1 MSVTNVTCKIG
12 DKEIKFETGKLALQ
26 APGAVVV
33 TSGDTNVLVTTVANE
48 TVREGIDFFPLTV
61 DVEERMYSAGKIP
74 GGFFRREGRQ
84 TEKAILACRLID
96 RPLRPSFKEGFR
108 CETQIIATVLS
119 VDNENEYDVLAL
131 NAASLGL
138 QLAGVPLD
146 SPIGA
151 VRMSLINDNWVP
163 QASNTELEDSV
174 FDMVIAGNLNEK
186 GEVDIVMVEAGASDN
201 AFEKIDAGSKAPS
214 EELVA
219 DGIDSSKQFI
229 SELIAA
235 QAELVSKNDVPVTDW
250 PLVEDFSKELKSDI
264 EDSYKSEVENITS
277 ITDRKERSNK
287 QSELEEQVVEK
298 YINEE
303 EDNTKAIKL
312 AFKSLVKNVVR
323 DRVISGGERLDGRSP
338 TDIREISAEIGLLP
352 TVHGSSL
359 FLRGETQ
366 VLNVTTLGMG
376 RLEQM
381 LDTIDTV
388 TSKRYMHHYN
398 FPPYS
403 TGEAYMM
410 RGPKRR
416 EIGHGALAE
425 KALVPVIPTKI
436 DFPYTIRVVS
446 EAISSNGSTSQ
457 ASVCASSLSL
467 MAAGVPI
474 REHVAGIAMGLISK
488 DENYVTLT
496 DILGAEDALGDM
508 DFKVAGT
515 RNVITALQLDMKIE
529 GLPSD
534 VLRKALNQAM
544 DARHHILDIMEDTI
558 STPAESLS
566 GNAPRLETVEL
577 PKDKIGEVI
586 GPKGKNIRK
595 IEEET
600 GVSVEIDDDG
610 ILTLGSTEE
619 DSLAAAKEMVM
630 LIIDPPEVEVD
641 TDYDGEVVSVAT
653 YGAFINILPGRD
665 GLLHISKFHSEKRV
679 KNPEN
684 VLNIGD
690 KIKVH
695 VDSIENGKVSL
706 SLLEDLDIP
715 EESIDTGG
723 GNRGN
728 RDSRPRRNDRS
739 GRGNSGRGN
748 SGRGN
753 SDRGNRSSRQSD
765 DSSKRKR
772 VSFEDEFEKGI

>member
-48 TVREGIDFFPLTV
+48 SVREGIDFFPLTV
-61 DVEERMYSAGKIP
+61 DVEERMYAAGKIP

-96 RPLRPSFKEGFR
+96 RPLRPSFNDGFR

-151 VRMSLINDNWVP
+151 VRMSLINDNWVA
-163 QASNTELEDSV
+163 QATNTEIEDSV
-174 FDMVIAGNLNEK
+174 FEMVIAGNLNEK

-201 AFEKIDAGSKAPS
+201 AFEKIDAGSKSPS
-214 EELVA
+214 EDLVA
-219 DGIDSSKQFI
+219 DGIDASKEYI
-229 SELIAA
+229 SELIKA
-235 QAELVSKNDVPVTDW
+235 QAELVSQNDVPSIDW
-250 PLVEDFSKELKSDI
+250 PVVEDFTQELKSDI
-264 EDSYKSEVENITS
+264 EESFKSEVETITS

-287 QSELEEQVVEK
+287 QSELEEKVIEK
-298 YINEE
+298 YLNDD
-303 EDNTKAIKL
+303 EDNSKAIKL
-312 AFKSLVKNVVR
+312 AFKSLVKSVVR
-323 DRVISGGERLDGRSP
+323 DRVISGGDRLDGRSP
-338 TDIREISAEIGLLP
+338 TDIRNISAEIGLLP

-425 KALVPVIPTKI
+425 KALVPVIPSKI

-558 STPAESLS
+558 SSPAESLS

-706 SLLEDLDIP
+706 SLLENLEIP

-723 GNRGN
+723 GNRGS

-748 SGRGN
+748 S
-753 SDRGNRSSRQSD
+753 DRGNRSSRSNS

>member
-1 MSVTNVTCKIG
+1 MSIDNVKVNIG
-12 DKEIKFETGKLALQ
+12 NAEIGFETGKLALQ
-26 APGAVVV
+26 APGSVVV
-33 TSGDTNVLVTTVANE
+33 TSGDTTVLVTTVANKS
-48 TVREGIDFFPLTV
+48 VRDGIDFFPLTV

-96 RPLRPSFKEGFR
+96 RPLRPSFKDGFR

-119 VDNENEYDVLAL
+119 VDNENEYDILAL

-138 QLAGVPLD
+138 QLAGVPLE
-146 SPIGA
+146 SAVGA
-151 VRMSLINDNWVP
+151 VRMSLINDNWVV
-163 QASNTELEDSV
+163 QATNTELEESV
-174 FDMVIAGNLNEK
+174 FDMVVAGSLNPK
-186 GEVDIVMVEAGASDN
+186 GEIDIVMVEAGATDN
-201 AFEKIDAGSKAPS
+201 AFSKIDEGSAAPS
-214 EELVA
+214 ENIVA
-219 DGIDSSKQFI
+219 DGIDMSKEFI
-229 SELIAA
+229 SKLIEA
-235 QAELVSKNDVPVTDW
+235 QKELVAKRDVPEIDW
-250 PLVEDFSKELKSDI
+250 PIIEDYSEELKSQIGEAFGSDI
-264 EDSYKSEVENITS
+264 EAAMAL
-277 ITDRKERSNK
+277 TDRSERSEK
-287 QSELEEQVVEK
+287 QSELEEQAVEK
-298 YINEE
+298 FLDEE
-303 EDNTKAIKL
+303 DDNTKAIKL
-312 AFKSLVKNVVR
+312 AFKSIVKNTVR
-323 DRVISGGERLDGRSP
+323 DRVLSGGARLDGRTP
-338 TDIREISAEIGLLP
+338 TDIRNISAEINLLP

-366 VLNVTTLGMG
+366 VLNVTTLGMS

-403 TGEAYMM
+403 TGEAYPM

-425 KALVPVIPTKI
+425 KALVPVIPPKV

-488 DENYVTLT
+488 DDSYVTLT

-529 GLPSD
+529 GLPAD

-558 STPAESLS
+558 AEPAESLS
-566 GNAPRLETVEL
+566 GNAPRLETIEL

-586 GPKGKNIRK
+586 GPKGKNIKK

-600 GVSVEIDDDG
+600 GCSVEIDDDG

-619 DSLAAAKEMVM
+619 EAIAAGKEMVM
-630 LIIDPPEVEVD
+630 LIIDPPEAEVGAQ
-641 TDYDGEVVSVAT
+641 YDGEVVSVAS

-665 GLLHISKFHSEKRV
+665 GLLHVSKFHSSKRV
-679 KNPEN
+679 NNTEA
-684 VLNIGD
+684 VVSVGD
-690 KIKVH
+690 KIKVN

-706 SLLEDLDIP
+706 SPVEDLEIP
-715 EESIDTGG
+715 EEAEGG
-723 GNRGN
+723 GSNNSRDRKPSRSRNGNRNRSDKKSDNRGK
-728 RDSRPRRNDRS
+728 
-739 GRGNSGRGN
+739 
-748 SGRGN
+748 
-753 SDRGNRSSRQSD
+753 SSN
-765 DSSKRKR
+765 RKR
-772 VSFEDEFEKGI
+772 VSFEDDFEKGL

>member
-1 MSVTNVTCKIG
+1 MSIDNVKVNIG
-12 DKEIKFETGKLALQ
+12 NAEIGFETGKLALQ
-26 APGAVVV
+26 APGSVVV
-33 TSGDTNVLVTTVANE
+33 TSGDTTVLVTTVANKS
-48 TVREGIDFFPLTV
+48 VRDGIDFFPLTV

-96 RPLRPSFKEGFR
+96 RPLRPSFKDGFR

-119 VDNENEYDVLAL
+119 VDNENEYDILAL

-138 QLAGVPLD
+138 QLAGVPLE
-146 SPIGA
+146 SAVGA
-151 VRMSLINDNWVP
+151 VRMSLINDNWVV
-163 QASNTELEDSV
+163 QATNTELEESV
-174 FDMVIAGNLNEK
+174 FDMVVAGSLNPK
-186 GEVDIVMVEAGASDN
+186 GEIDIVMVEAGATDN
-201 AFEKIDAGSKAPS
+201 AFNKIDEGSAAPS
-214 EELVA
+214 ENIVA
-219 DGIDSSKQFI
+219 DGIDMSKEFI
-229 SELIAA
+229 AKLIEA
-235 QAELVSKNDVPVTDW
+235 QKELVAKRDVPEIDW
-250 PLVEDFSKELKSDI
+250 PIVEDYSEELKSQISEAFGSDI
-264 EDSYKSEVENITS
+264 EATMV
-277 ITDRKERSNK
+277 ITDRAERSEK
-287 QSELEEQVVEK
+287 QSELQELAVEK
-298 YINEE
+298 FLDEE
-303 EDNTKAIKL
+303 DDNTKAIKL
-312 AFKSLVKNVVR
+312 AFKSIVKNTVR
-323 DRVISGGERLDGRSP
+323 DRVLSGGARLDGRTP
-338 TDIREISAEIGLLP
+338 TDIRNISAEINLLP

-366 VLNVTTLGMG
+366 VLNVTTLGMS

-403 TGEAYMM
+403 TGEAYPM

-425 KALVPVIPTKI
+425 KALVPVIPPKV

-488 DENYVTLT
+488 DDTYVTLT

-529 GLPSD
+529 GLPAD

-558 STPAESLS
+558 AEPAESLS
-566 GNAPRLETVEL
+566 GNAPRLETIEL

-586 GPKGKNIRK
+586 GPKGKNIKK

-600 GVSVEIDDDG
+600 GCSVEIDDDG

-619 DSLAAAKEMVM
+619 EAIAAGKEMVM
-630 LIIDPPEVEVD
+630 LIIDPPEAEVGAE
-641 TDYDGEVVSVAT
+641 YDGEVVSVAT
-653 YGAFINILPGRD
+653 YGAFVNILPGRD
-665 GLLHISKFHSEKRV
+665 GLLHVSKFHSTKRV
-679 KNPEN
+679 NNTES
-684 VLNIGD
+684 VVTVGD
-690 KIKVH
+690 KIKVK

-706 SLLEDLDIP
+706 SPVEDLDVP
-715 EESIDTGG
+715 DDAVSE
-723 GNRGN
+723 GNN
-728 RDSRPRRNDRS
+728 KSNDRRPPRNRS
-739 GRGNSGRGN
+739 NNRNNKGERNSKNSGK
-748 SGRGN
+748 
-753 SDRGNRSSRQSD
+753 SSN
-765 DSSKRKR
+765 RKR
-772 VSFEDEFEKGI
+772 VSFEDDFEKGL

>member
-1 MSVTNVTCKIG
+1 MSVTNITCEIG
-12 DKEIKFETGKLALQ
+12 DKTIKFETGKLALQ
-26 APGAVVV
+26 APGAVVA
-33 TSGDTNVLVTTVANE
+33 TSGDTNVLVTTVANK

-61 DVEERMYSAGKIP
+61 DVEERMYAAGKIP
-74 GGFFRREGRQ
+74 GGFFRREGRA
-84 TEKAILACRLID
+84 TENAILACRLID
-96 RPLRPSFKEGFR
+96 RPLRPSFADTFR

-119 VDNENEYDVLAL
+119 VDNEHEYDILAL

-138 QLAGVPLD
+138 QLAGVPLEA
-146 SPIGA
+146 PVGA
-151 VRMSLINDNWVP
+151 VRMSLIHDKWVA
-163 QASNTELEDSV
+163 QATNSEQEDSV
-174 FDMVIAGNLNEK
+174 FDMVIAGKLNDDN
-186 GEVDIVMVEAGASDN
+186 EVDIVMVEAGATSN
-201 AFEKIDAGSKAPS
+201 SFEKIDAGSVAPS
-214 EELVA
+214 EDIVA
-219 DGIDSSKQFI
+219 DGIDLSKEYI
-229 SELIAA
+229 SILINAQKELVNKNEVPVVDWPVVEDYTKELKDSIDTSYKTKVEKVMEITDRTERSEK
-235 QAELVSKNDVPVTDW
+235 QAELQDQA
-250 PLVEDFSKELKSDI
+250 VEEF
-264 EDSYKSEVENITS
+264 T
-277 ITDRKERSNK
+277 
-287 QSELEEQVVEK
+287 
-298 YINEE
+298 NEE
-303 EDNTKAIKL
+303 ANNIKPIKL
-312 AFKSLVKNVVR
+312 AFKSLVKSVVR
-323 DRVISGGERLDGRSP
+323 DRVIAGGSRLDGRTP
-338 TDIREISAEIGLLP
+338 TDIRNISAEINLLP
-352 TVHGSSL
+352 MVHGSSL

-366 VLNVTTLGMG
+366 VLNVTTLGMS

-381 LDTIDTV
+381 LDTVDTV

-403 TGEAYMM
+403 TGEAYMKF
-410 RGPKRR
+410 GPKRR

-425 KALVPVIPTKI
+425 KAMIPVIPEKI

-488 DENYVTLT
+488 DSNYVTLT

-515 RNVITALQLDMKIE
+515 RGVITALQLDMKIE

-544 DARHHILDIMEDTI
+544 DARHHILDVMEDAI
-558 STPAESLS
+558 SEPAEKLS

-619 DSLAAAKEMVM
+619 EGLAAAKEMVM
-630 LIIDPPEVEVD
+630 LIIDPPAVEVD
-641 TDYDGEVVSVAT
+641 TDYDGEVVSIAT

-679 KNPEN
+679 SNPEN
-684 VLNIGD
+684 ILSAGD

-695 VDSIENGKVSL
+695 VDSIENGKISL
-706 SLLEDLDIP
+706 SLLEDLEIP
-715 EESIDTGG
+715 EESVDKGG
-723 GNRGN
+723 SRKDSKRPDNR
-728 RDSRPRRNDRS
+728 RRNDRP
-739 GRGNSGRGN
+739 N
-748 SGRGN
+748 
-753 SDRGNRSSRQSD
+753 NRNRNDKPRDEQPSN
-765 DSSKRKR
+765 DSPKRKR
-772 VSFEDEFEKGI
+772 VSFEDDFEKGK

>member
-1 MSVTNVTCKIG
+1 MSIDNVKVSIG
-12 DKEIKFETGKLALQ
+12 NSEIAFETGKLALQ
-26 APGAVVV
+26 APGSVVV
-33 TSGDTNVLVTTVANE
+33 TSGDTNVLVTTVANKS
-48 TVREGIDFFPLTV
+48 VRDGIDFFPLTV

-96 RPLRPSFKEGFR
+96 RPLRPSFKDGFR

-119 VDNENEYDVLAL
+119 VDNENEYDILAL

-138 QLAGVPLD
+138 QLAGVPLE
-146 SPIGA
+146 SAVGA
-151 VRMSLINDNWVP
+151 VRMSLINDNWVV
-163 QASNTELEDSV
+163 QATNTELEESV
-174 FDMVIAGNLNEK
+174 FDMVVAGSLNSN
-186 GEVDIVMVEAGASDN
+186 GEVDIVMVEAGASDD
-201 AFEKIDAGSKAPS
+201 AFEKIDNGSTAPS
-214 EELVA
+214 ESIVA
-219 DGIDSSKQFI
+219 DGIDLSKEYI
-229 SELIAA
+229 AKLIEA
-235 QAELVSKNDVPVTDW
+235 QKELVSKRDIPVVDW
-250 PLVEDFSKELKSDI
+250 PIVEDYSEELKTKITDEYSDKV
-264 EDSYKSEVENITS
+264 DS
-277 ITDRKERSNK
+277 ITALTDRSERSEK
-287 QSELEEQVVEK
+287 QSELQEEVIQKFLDDE
-298 YINEE
+298 I
-303 EDNTKAIKL
+303 DNTKAIKL
-312 AFKSLVKNVVR
+312 AFKSLVKSTVR
-323 DRVISGGERLDGRSP
+323 NRVLTGGPRLDGRTP
-338 TDIREISAEIGLLP
+338 TDIRNISSEIDLLP

-366 VLNVTTLGMG
+366 VLNVTTLGMS

-403 TGEAYMM
+403 TGEAYPM

-425 KALVPVIPTKI
+425 KALVPVIPPKI

-474 REHVAGIAMGLISK
+474 REHVAGIALGLISK
-488 DENYVTLT
+488 DDTYVTLT

-534 VLRKALNQAM
+534 VLRGALNQAM

-558 STPAESLS
+558 SEPAESLS
-566 GNAPRLETVEL
+566 GNAPRLETIEL

-600 GVSVEIDDDG
+600 GCSVEIDDDG

-619 DSLAAAKEMVM
+619 DAITAGKEMVM
-630 LIIDPPEVEVD
+630 LIIDPPEAEVGAE
-641 TDYDGEVVSVAT
+641 YDGEVVSVAT
-653 YGAFINILPGRD
+653 YGAFVNILPGRD
-665 GLLHISKFHSEKRV
+665 GLLHVSKFHSSKRV
-679 KNPEN
+679 NNTEAVVKN
-684 VLNIGD
+684 GD
-690 KIKVH
+690 KIKVK

-706 SLLEDLDIP
+706 SPVEDLDIP
-715 EESIDTGG
+715 DEAVGESKGKSGD
-723 GNRGN
+723 RKP
-728 RDSRPRRNDRS
+728 SRPRNGNRNNRS
-739 GRGNSGRGN
+739 GKKPENN
-748 SGRGN
+748 N
-753 SDRGNRSSRQSD
+753 KSSN
-765 DSSKRKR
+765 RKR
-772 VSFEDEFEKGI
+772 VSFEDEFEKGL

>member
-1 MSVTNVTCKIG
+1 MSIDNVKVNIG
-12 DKEIKFETGKLALQ
+12 NAEIGFETGKLALQ
-26 APGAVVV
+26 APGSVVV
-33 TSGDTNVLVTTVANE
+33 TSGDTTVLVTTVSNKS
-48 TVREGIDFFPLTV
+48 VRDGIDFFPLTV

-96 RPLRPSFKEGFR
+96 RPLRPSFKDGFR

-119 VDNENEYDVLAL
+119 VDNENEYDILAL

-138 QLAGVPLD
+138 QLAGVPLE
-146 SPIGA
+146 SAVGA
-151 VRMSLINDNWVP
+151 VRMSLINDNWVV
-163 QASNTELEDSV
+163 QATNTELEESV
-174 FDMVIAGNLNEK
+174 FDMVVAGSLNPK
-186 GEVDIVMVEAGASDN
+186 GEIDIVMVEAGATDN
-201 AFEKIDAGSKAPS
+201 AFNKIDEGSSAPS
-214 EELVA
+214 ENIVA
-219 DGIDSSKQFI
+219 DGIDMSKEFI
-229 SELIAA
+229 SKLIEA
-235 QAELVSKNDVPVTDW
+235 QKELVAQRDVPEIDW
-250 PLVEDFSKELKSDI
+250 PIVEDYSDELKSQISDAFGSDI
-264 EDSYKSEVENITS
+264 EKAVAL
-277 ITDRKERSNK
+277 TDRSERSEK
-287 QSELEEQVVEK
+287 QNELEELAVEK
-298 YINEE
+298 FLDEE
-303 EDNTKAIKL
+303 DDNTKAIKL
-312 AFKSLVKNVVR
+312 AFKSIVKNTVR
-323 DRVISGGERLDGRSP
+323 DRVLSGGARLDGRTP
-338 TDIREISAEIGLLP
+338 TDIRNISAEINLLP

-366 VLNVTTLGMG
+366 VLNVTTLGMS

-403 TGEAYMM
+403 TGEAYPM

-425 KALVPVIPTKI
+425 KALVPVIPPKV

-488 DENYVTLT
+488 EDTYVTLT
-496 DILGAEDALGDM
+496 DILGAEDAIGDM

-529 GLPSD
+529 GLPAD

-558 STPAESLS
+558 AEPAESLS
-566 GNAPRLETVEL
+566 GNAPRLETIEL

-586 GPKGKNIRK
+586 GPKGKNIKK

-600 GVSVEIDDDG
+600 GCSVEIDDDG

-619 DSLAAAKEMVM
+619 EAIAAGKEMVM
-630 LIIDPPEVEVD
+630 LIIDPPEAEVGAE
-641 TDYDGEVVSVAT
+641 YDGEVVSVAT
-653 YGAFINILPGRD
+653 YGAFVNILPGRD
-665 GLLHISKFHSEKRV
+665 GLLHVSKFHSTKRV
-679 KNPEN
+679 NNTES
-684 VLNIGD
+684 VVTVGD
-690 KIKVH
+690 KIKVK

-706 SLLEDLDIP
+706 SPVEDLDVP
-715 EESIDTGG
+715 DDAVSEGNNKSNDRRPPRNRSNNRN
-723 GNRGN
+723 NRGE
-728 RDSRPRRNDRS
+728 RNS
-739 GRGNSGRGN
+739 KNSGK
-748 SGRGN
+748 
-753 SDRGNRSSRQSD
+753 SSN
-765 DSSKRKR
+765 RKR
-772 VSFEDEFEKGI
+772 VSFEDDFEKGL

>member
-1 MSVTNVTCKIG
+1 MSIDNVKVDIG
-12 DKEIKFETGKLALQ
+12 KAEIGFETGKLALQ
-26 APGAVVV
+26 APGSVVV
-33 TSGDTNVLVTTVANE
+33 TSGDTTVLVTTVANKS
-48 TVREGIDFFPLTV
+48 VRDGIDFFPLTV

-96 RPLRPSFKEGFR
+96 RPLRPSFKDGFR

-119 VDNENEYDVLAL
+119 VDNENEYDILAL

-138 QLAGVPLD
+138 QLAGVPLE
-146 SPIGA
+146 SAVGA
-151 VRMSLINDNWVP
+151 VRMSLINDNWVV
-163 QASNTELEDSV
+163 QATNSELEDSV
-174 FDMVIAGNLNEK
+174 FDMVVAGSLNPK
-186 GEVDIVMVEAGASDN
+186 GEIDIVMVEAGATDN
-201 AFEKIDAGSKAPS
+201 AFAKIDEGSAAPS
-214 EELVA
+214 ENIVA
-219 DGIDSSKQFI
+219 DGIDMSKEFI
-229 SELIAA
+229 SKLIEA
-235 QAELVSKNDVPVTDW
+235 QKELVAKRDVPEIDW
-250 PLVEDFSKELKSDI
+250 PIIEDYSEELKSQISEAFGSDI
-264 EDSYKSEVENITS
+264 EAAMA
-277 ITDRKERSNK
+277 ITDRAERSEK
-287 QSELEEQVVEK
+287 QSELQEQAVEK
-298 YINEE
+298 FLDEE
-303 EDNTKAIKL
+303 DDNTKAIKL
-312 AFKSLVKNVVR
+312 AFKSIVKNTVR
-323 DRVISGGERLDGRSP
+323 DRVLSGGARLDGRTP
-338 TDIREISAEIGLLP
+338 TDIRNISAEINLLP

-366 VLNVTTLGMG
+366 VLNVTTLGMS

-403 TGEAYMM
+403 TGEAYPM

-425 KALVPVIPTKI
+425 KALVPVVPPKV

-488 DENYVTLT
+488 DDTYVTLT

-529 GLPSD
+529 GLPAD

-558 STPAESLS
+558 AEPAESLS
-566 GNAPRLETVEL
+566 GNAPRLETIEL

-586 GPKGKNIRK
+586 GPKGKNIKK

-600 GVSVEIDDDG
+600 GCSVEIDDDG

-619 DSLAAAKEMVM
+619 EAIAAGKEMVM
-630 LIIDPPEVEVD
+630 MIIDPPEAEVGAE
-641 TDYDGEVVSVAT
+641 YDGEIVSVAT
-653 YGAFINILPGRD
+653 YGAFVNILPGRD
-665 GLLHISKFHSEKRV
+665 GLLHVSKFHSSKRV
-679 KNPEN
+679 NNTEA
-684 VLNIGD
+684 VVSVGD
-690 KIKVH
+690 KVKVK

-706 SLLEDLDIP
+706 SPVEDLEVPDDAVGDGNNKSNDRRP
-715 EESIDTGG
+715 PRNKSNNRN
-723 GNRGN
+723 NRGERKPKN
-728 RDSRPRRNDRS
+728 
-739 GRGNSGRGN
+739 GGK
-748 SGRGN
+748 
-753 SDRGNRSSRQSD
+753 SSN
-765 DSSKRKR
+765 RKR
-772 VSFEDEFEKGI
+772 VSFEDEFEKGL

>member
-1 MSVTNVTCKIG
+1 MSIDNVKIDIG
-12 DKEIKFETGKLALQ
+12 KAEIGFETGKLALQ
-26 APGAVVV
+26 APGSVVV
-33 TSGDTNVLVTTVANE
+33 TSGDTTVLVTTVANKS
-48 TVREGIDFFPLTV
+48 VRDGIDFFPLTV

-96 RPLRPSFKEGFR
+96 RPLRPSFKDGFR

-119 VDNENEYDVLAL
+119 VDNENEYDILAL

-138 QLAGVPLD
+138 QLAGVPLE
-146 SPIGA
+146 SAVGA
-151 VRMSLINDNWVP
+151 VRMSLINDNWVV
-163 QASNTELEDSV
+163 QATNSELEDSV
-174 FDMVIAGNLNEK
+174 FDMVVAGSLNPK
-186 GEVDIVMVEAGASDN
+186 GEIDIVMVEAGATDN
-201 AFEKIDAGSKAPS
+201 AFAKIDEGSAAPS
-214 EELVA
+214 ENIVA
-219 DGIDSSKQFI
+219 DGIDMSKEYI
-229 SELIAA
+229 AKLIEA
-235 QAELVSKNDVPVTDW
+235 QKELVAKRDVPEIDW
-250 PLVEDFSKELKSDI
+250 PIIEDYSEELKSQISEAFGSDI
-264 EDSYKSEVENITS
+264 EAAMA
-277 ITDRKERSNK
+277 ITDRAERSEK
-287 QSELEEQVVEK
+287 QSELQEQAVEK
-298 YINEE
+298 FLDEE
-303 EDNTKAIKL
+303 DDNTKAIKL
-312 AFKSLVKNVVR
+312 AFKSIVKNTVR
-323 DRVISGGERLDGRSP
+323 DRVLSGGARLDGRTP
-338 TDIREISAEIGLLP
+338 TDIRNISAEINLLP

-366 VLNVTTLGMG
+366 VLNVTTLGMS

-403 TGEAYMM
+403 TGEAYPM

-425 KALVPVIPTKI
+425 KALVPVVPPKV

-488 DENYVTLT
+488 DDTYVTLT

-529 GLPSD
+529 GLPAD

-558 STPAESLS
+558 AEPAESLS
-566 GNAPRLETVEL
+566 GNAPRLETIEL

-586 GPKGKNIRK
+586 GPKGKNIKK

-600 GVSVEIDDDG
+600 GCSVEIDDDG

-619 DSLAAAKEMVM
+619 EAIAAGKEMVM
-630 LIIDPPEVEVD
+630 MIIDPPEAEVGAE
-641 TDYDGEVVSVAT
+641 YDGEIVSVAT
-653 YGAFINILPGRD
+653 YGAFVNILPGRD
-665 GLLHISKFHSEKRV
+665 GLLHVSKFHSSKRV
-679 KNPEN
+679 NNTEA
-684 VLNIGD
+684 VVSVGD
-690 KIKVH
+690 KVKVK

-706 SLLEDLDIP
+706 SPVEDLEVPDDAVGDGNNKSNDRRP
-715 EESIDTGG
+715 PRNKSNNRN
-723 GNRGN
+723 NRGERKPKN
-728 RDSRPRRNDRS
+728 
-739 GRGNSGRGN
+739 GGK
-748 SGRGN
+748 
-753 SDRGNRSSRQSD
+753 SSN
-765 DSSKRKR
+765 RKR
-772 VSFEDEFEKGI
+772 VSFEDEFEKGL

>member
-1 MSVTNVTCKIG
+1 MSIDNVKVSIG
-12 DKEIKFETGKLALQ
+12 NSEIVFETGKLAIQ
-26 APGAVVV
+26 APGSVVV
-33 TSGDTNVLVTTVANE
+33 TSGETNVLVATVANK
-48 TVREGIDFFPLTV
+48 TVRDGIDFFPLTV

-96 RPLRPSFKEGFR
+96 RPLRPSFKDGFR

-119 VDNENEYDVLAL
+119 VDNENEYDILAL

-138 QLAGVPLD
+138 QLAGVPLE
-146 SPIGA
+146 SAVGA
-151 VRMSLINDNWVP
+151 VRMSLINDNWVV
-163 QASNTELEDSV
+163 QATNTEIEESV
-174 FDMVIAGNLNEK
+174 FDMVVAGSLNTK
-186 GEVDIVMVEAGASDN
+186 GEVDIVMVEAAASDS
-201 AFEKIDAGSKAPS
+201 AFEKIDNGSKAPS
-214 EELVA
+214 ESIVA
-219 DGIDSSKQFI
+219 DGIDMSKEFI
-229 SELIAA
+229 GKLIDAQKELLSKRSIPVVDWPIVEDYS
-235 QAELVSKNDVPVTDW
+235 AELGNEIASEYAEEV
-250 PLVEDFSKELKSDI
+250 
-264 EDSYKSEVENITS
+264 DSITA
-277 ITDRKERSNK
+277 ITDRSERSEK
-287 QSELEEQVVEK
+287 QGALQEQVLEK
-298 YINEE
+298 FLDDEVPNS
-303 EDNTKAIKL
+303 KAIKL
-312 AFKSLVKNVVR
+312 AFKSLVKSTVR
-323 DRVISGGERLDGRSP
+323 NRVLSGGPRLDGRTP
-338 TDIREISAEIGLLP
+338 TDIRNISSEIDILP

-366 VLNVTTLGMG
+366 VLNVTTLGMS

-403 TGEAYMM
+403 TGEAYPM

-425 KALVPVIPTKI
+425 KALIPVIPTKI

-488 DENYVTLT
+488 DDTYVTLT

-534 VLRKALNQAM
+534 VLRNALNQAM

-558 STPAESLS
+558 SEPAESLS
-566 GNAPRLETVEL
+566 GNAPRLETIEL

-600 GVSVEIDDDG
+600 GCSVEIDDDG

-619 DSLAAAKEMVM
+619 EAIAAGKEMVM
-630 LIIDPPEVEVD
+630 LIIDPPEAEVGAE
-641 TDYDGEVVSVAT
+641 YDGEVVSVAT

-665 GLLHISKFHSEKRV
+665 GLLHVSKFHSSKRV
-679 KNPEN
+679 NN
-684 VLNIGD
+684 TAAVVTVGD
-690 KIKVH
+690 KIKVK

-706 SLLEDLDIP
+706 SPIEDLDVP
-715 EESIDTGG
+715 DDAVGESKGKSGD
-723 GNRGN
+723 RKP
-728 RDSRPRRNDRS
+728 SRPRN
-739 GRGNSGRGN
+739 
-748 SGRGN
+748 
-753 SDRGNRSSRQSD
+753 GNRNNRSD
-765 DSSKRKR
+765 KKPESKGNTSNRKR
-772 VSFEDEFEKGI
+772 VSFEDDFEKGL

>member
-1 MSVTNVTCKIG
+1 MSVTNVTCNIG

-26 APGAVVV
+26 APGSVVV
-33 TSGDTNVLVTTVANE
+33 TSGDTNVLVTTVAN
-48 TVREGIDFFPLTV
+48 TSVREGIDFFPLTV
-61 DVEERMYSAGKIP
+61 DVEERMYAAGKIP

-96 RPLRPSFKEGFR
+96 RPLRPSFADGFR

-119 VDNENEYDVLAL
+119 VDNENEYDVLSL

-138 QLAGVPLD
+138 QLAGIPLE
-146 SPIGA
+146 SPVGA
-151 VRMSLINDNWVP
+151 VRMSLINDEWVV
-163 QASNTELEDSV
+163 QATNTEQEESI
-174 FDMVIAGNLNEK
+174 FEMVIAGKLNEK
-186 GEVDIVMVEAGASDN
+186 NEIDIVMVEAGAKEN
-201 AFEKIDAGSKAPS
+201 TFEKIDSGSVAPS
-214 EELVA
+214 EDIVA
-219 DGIDSSKQFI
+219 DGIDLSKEYIQA
-229 SELIAA
+229 LINA
-235 QAELVSKNDVPVTDW
+235 QKELVSMNDVPSVDW
-250 PLVEDFSKELKSDI
+250 PIIEDYSDELKSKI
-264 EDSYKSEVENITS
+264 EASCKEELNEISS
-277 ITDRKERSNK
+277 ITERSERSSRQN
-287 QSELEEQVVEK
+287 ELQEKVVEEFLD
-298 YINEE
+298 EE
-303 EDNTKAIKL
+303 EDNSKAIKL
-312 AFKSLVKNVVR
+312 AFKSIFKELVR
-323 DRVISGGERLDGRSP
+323 DRVVSGGPRLDGRSP
-338 TDIREISAEIGLLP
+338 TDIRDISSEINLLP
-352 TVHGSSL
+352 MVHGSSL

-366 VLNVTTLGMG
+366 VLNVTTLGMS

-425 KALVPVIPTKI
+425 KAMVPVIPGKV

-488 DENYVTLT
+488 DSNYVTLT

-515 RNVITALQLDMKIE
+515 RGVITALQLDMKIE

-544 DARHHILDIMEDTI
+544 DARHHILDVMEDTI
-558 STPAESLS
+558 SEPAEKLS

-619 DSLAAAKEMVM
+619 EGLEAAKEMVM

-641 TDYDGEVVSVAT
+641 TDYDGEVVSIAT

-679 KNPEN
+679 SNPEN
-684 VLNIGD
+684 ILSAGD

-695 VDSIENGKVSL
+695 VDSIENGKISL
-706 SLLEDLDIP
+706 SLLEDLEIP
-715 EESIDTGG
+715 EESVDKGG
-723 GNRGN
+723 SKKNSNRSDN
-728 RDSRPRRNDRS
+728 KRRNDRPNN
-739 GRGNSGRGN
+739 R
-748 SGRGN
+748 
-753 SDRGNRSSRQSD
+753 NRSDKPRGD
-765 DSSKRKR
+765 KPNNDSPKRKR
-772 VSFEDEFEKGI
+772 VSFEDDFEKGI

>member
-1 MSVTNVTCKIG
+1 MSIDNVKVDIG
-12 DKEIKFETGKLALQ
+12 KAEIGFETGKLALQ
-26 APGAVVV
+26 APGSVVV
-33 TSGDTNVLVTTVANE
+33 TSGDTTVLVTTVANKS
-48 TVREGIDFFPLTV
+48 VRDGIDFFPLTV

-96 RPLRPSFKEGFR
+96 RPLRPSFKDGFR

-119 VDNENEYDVLAL
+119 VDNENEYDILAL

-138 QLAGVPLD
+138 QLAGVPLE
-146 SPIGA
+146 SAVGA
-151 VRMSLINDNWVP
+151 VRMSLINDNWVV
-163 QASNTELEDSV
+163 QATNTELEESV
-174 FDMVIAGNLNEK
+174 FDMVVAGSLNPK
-186 GEVDIVMVEAGASDN
+186 GEIDIVMVEAGATDN
-201 AFEKIDAGSKAPS
+201 AFNKIDEGSAAPS
-214 EELVA
+214 ENIVA
-219 DGIDSSKQFI
+219 DGIDMSKEFI
-229 SELIAA
+229 SKLIEA
-235 QAELVSKNDVPVTDW
+235 QKELVAKRDVPEIDW
-250 PLVEDFSKELKSDI
+250 PIIEDYSEELKSQISEAFGSDI
-264 EDSYKSEVENITS
+264 ETAMA
-277 ITDRKERSNK
+277 ITDRSERSEK
-287 QSELEEQVVEK
+287 QSALEEQAVEK
-298 YINEE
+298 FLDEE
-303 EDNTKAIKL
+303 DDNTKAIKL
-312 AFKSLVKNVVR
+312 AFKSIVKNTVR
-323 DRVISGGERLDGRSP
+323 DRVLSGGARLDGRTP
-338 TDIREISAEIGLLP
+338 TDIRNISAEINLLP

-366 VLNVTTLGMG
+366 VLNVTTLGMS

-403 TGEAYMM
+403 TGEAYPM

-425 KALVPVIPTKI
+425 KALVPVVPPKV

-488 DENYVTLT
+488 DDTYVTLT

-529 GLPSD
+529 GLPAD

-558 STPAESLS
+558 AEPAESLS
-566 GNAPRLETVEL
+566 GNAPRLETIEL

-586 GPKGKNIRK
+586 GPKGKNIKK

-600 GVSVEIDDDG
+600 GCSVEIDDDG

-619 DSLAAAKEMVM
+619 EAIAAGKEMVM
-630 LIIDPPEVEVD
+630 MIIDPPEAEVGAE
-641 TDYDGEVVSVAT
+641 YDGEIVSVAT
-653 YGAFINILPGRD
+653 YGAFVNILPGRD
-665 GLLHISKFHSEKRV
+665 GLLHVSKFHSSKRV
-679 KNPEN
+679 NNTEA
-684 VLNIGD
+684 VVSVGD
-690 KIKVH
+690 KVKVK

-706 SLLEDLDIP
+706 SPVEDLEVPDDAVGDGNNKSNDRRP
-715 EESIDTGG
+715 PRNKSNNRN
-723 GNRGN
+723 NRGERKPKN
-728 RDSRPRRNDRS
+728 
-739 GRGNSGRGN
+739 GGK
-748 SGRGN
+748 
-753 SDRGNRSSRQSD
+753 SSN
-765 DSSKRKR
+765 RKR
-772 VSFEDEFEKGI
+772 VSFEDEFEKGL

>member
-1 MSVTNVTCKIG
+1 MSIDNVKVNIG
-12 DKEIKFETGKLALQ
+12 NAEIGFETGKLALQ
-26 APGAVVV
+26 APGSVVV
-33 TSGDTNVLVTTVANE
+33 TSGDTTVLVTTVANKS
-48 TVREGIDFFPLTV
+48 VRDGIDFFPLTV

-96 RPLRPSFKEGFR
+96 RPLRPSFKDGFR

-119 VDNENEYDVLAL
+119 VDNENEYDILAL

-138 QLAGVPLD
+138 QLAGVPLE
-146 SPIGA
+146 SAVGA
-151 VRMSLINDNWVP
+151 VRMSLINDNWVV
-163 QASNTELEDSV
+163 QATNTELEESV
-174 FDMVIAGNLNEK
+174 FDMVVAGSLNPK
-186 GEVDIVMVEAGASDN
+186 GEIDIVMVEAGATDN
-201 AFEKIDAGSKAPS
+201 AFEKIDEGRSAPS
-214 EELVA
+214 ENIVA
-219 DGIDSSKQFI
+219 DGIDMSKEFI
-229 SELIAA
+229 AKLIEA
-235 QAELVSKNDVPVTDW
+235 QKALVAKRDIPKVDW
-250 PLVEDFSKELKSDI
+250 PIIEDYSEDLKSQINEAFGSEI
-264 EDSYKSEVENITS
+264 ETAMAL
-277 ITDRKERSNK
+277 TDRSERSEK
-287 QSELEEQVVEK
+287 QSNLQEQAVEK
-298 YINEE
+298 FLDEE
-303 EDNTKAIKL
+303 DDNTKAIKL
-312 AFKSLVKNVVR
+312 AFKAIVKNTVR
-323 DRVISGGERLDGRSP
+323 DRVLSGGARLDGRTP
-338 TDIREISAEIGLLP
+338 TDIRNISAEINLLP

-366 VLNVTTLGMG
+366 VLNVTTLGMS

-403 TGEAYMM
+403 TGEAYPM

-425 KALVPVIPTKI
+425 KALVPVVPPKV

-488 DENYVTLT
+488 DDTYVTLT

-558 STPAESLS
+558 AEPAESLS
-566 GNAPRLETVEL
+566 GNAPRLETIEL

-586 GPKGKNIRK
+586 GPKGKNIKK

-600 GVSVEIDDDG
+600 GCSVEIDDDG

-619 DSLAAAKEMVM
+619 EAIAAGKEMVM
-630 LIIDPPEVEVD
+630 LIIDPPEAEVGAE
-641 TDYDGEVVSVAT
+641 YDGEVVSVAT
-653 YGAFINILPGRD
+653 YGAFVNILPGRD
-665 GLLHISKFHSEKRV
+665 GLLHVSKFHSTKRV
-679 KNPEN
+679 NNTEA
-684 VLNIGD
+684 VVSVGD
-690 KIKVH
+690 KVKVK

-706 SLLEDLDIP
+706 SPVEDLDVP
-715 EESIDTGG
+715 DDAVSE
-723 GNRGN
+723 GNN
-728 RDSRPRRNDRS
+728 KSNDRRPPRNRS
-739 GRGNSGRGN
+739 NNRNNRVERNSKNSGK
-748 SGRGN
+748 
-753 SDRGNRSSRQSD
+753 SSN
-765 DSSKRKR
+765 RKR
-772 VSFEDEFEKGI
+772 VSFEDDFEKGL

>member
-1 MSVTNVTCKIG
+1 MSIDNVKVQIG
-12 DKEIKFETGKLALQ
+12 KAEIGFETGKLALQ
-26 APGAVVV
+26 APGSVVV
-33 TSGDTNVLVTTVANE
+33 TSGDTTVLVTTVANKN
-48 TVREGIDFFPLTV
+48 VRDGIDFFPLTV

-96 RPLRPSFKEGFR
+96 RPLRPSFKDGFR

-119 VDNENEYDVLAL
+119 VDNENEYDILAL

-138 QLAGVPLD
+138 QLAGVPLE
-146 SPIGA
+146 SAVGA
-151 VRMSLINDNWVP
+151 VRMSLINDNWVV
-163 QASNTELEDSV
+163 QATNSELEDSV
-174 FDMVIAGNLNEK
+174 FDMVVAGSLNPK
-186 GEVDIVMVEAGASDN
+186 GEIDIVMVEAGATDN
-201 AFEKIDAGSKAPS
+201 AFAKIDEGSASPS
-214 EELVA
+214 ENIVA
-219 DGIDSSKQFI
+219 DGIDMSKEFI
-229 SELIAA
+229 AKFIEA
-235 QAELVSKNDVPVTDW
+235 QKELVAKRDVPEIDW
-250 PLVEDFSKELKSDI
+250 PIIEDYSEELKSQIIEAFGSDI
-264 EDSYKSEVENITS
+264 EAAMAIK
-277 ITDRKERSNK
+277 DRSERSEK
-287 QSELEEQVVEK
+287 QSELQDQTVEK
-298 YINEE
+298 FLDEE
-303 EDNTKAIKL
+303 DDNTKAIKL
-312 AFKSLVKNVVR
+312 AFKSIVKNTVR
-323 DRVISGGERLDGRSP
+323 DRVLSGGARLDGRTP
-338 TDIREISAEIGLLP
+338 TDIRNISAEINLLP

-366 VLNVTTLGMG
+366 VLNVTTLGMS

-403 TGEAYMM
+403 TGEAYPM

-425 KALVPVIPTKI
+425 KALVPVIPPKV

-488 DENYVTLT
+488 DDTYVTLT

-529 GLPSD
+529 GLPAD

-558 STPAESLS
+558 AEPSESLS
-566 GNAPRLETVEL
+566 GNAPRLETIEL

-586 GPKGKNIRK
+586 GPKGKNIKK

-600 GVSVEIDDDG
+600 GCSVEIDDDG

-619 DSLAAAKEMVM
+619 EAIAAGKAMVM
-630 LIIDPPEVEVD
+630 MIIDPPEAEVGAE
-641 TDYDGEVVSVAT
+641 YDGEVVSVAT

-665 GLLHISKFHSEKRV
+665 GLLHVSRFHSSKRV
-679 KNPEN
+679 NNTET
-684 VLNIGD
+684 VVSVGD
-690 KIKVH
+690 KIKVT

-706 SLLEDLDIP
+706 SPVEDLVIP
-715 EESIDTGG
+715 EEAEGG
-723 GNRGN
+723 DSKNSRDRKPSRSRNGNRNSRDKKLDN
-728 RDSRPRRNDRS
+728 R
-739 GRGNSGRGN
+739 GK
-748 SGRGN
+748 
-753 SDRGNRSSRQSD
+753 SSN
-765 DSSKRKR
+765 RKR
-772 VSFEDEFEKGI
+772 VSFEDEFEKGL

>member
-1 MSVTNVTCKIG
+1 MSIDNVKVNIG
-12 DKEIKFETGKLALQ
+12 NAEIGFETGKLALQ
-26 APGAVVV
+26 APGSVVV
-33 TSGDTNVLVTTVANE
+33 TSGDTTVLVTTVANKS
-48 TVREGIDFFPLTV
+48 VRDGIDFFPLTV

-96 RPLRPSFKEGFR
+96 RPLRPSFKDGFR

-119 VDNENEYDVLAL
+119 VDNENEYDILAL

-138 QLAGVPLD
+138 QLAGVPLE
-146 SPIGA
+146 SAVGA
-151 VRMSLINDNWVP
+151 VRMSLINDNWVV
-163 QASNTELEDSV
+163 QATNTELEESV
-174 FDMVIAGNLNEK
+174 FDMVVAGSLNPK
-186 GEVDIVMVEAGASDN
+186 GEIDIVMVEAGATDN
-201 AFEKIDAGSKAPS
+201 AFNKIDEGSAAPS
-214 EELVA
+214 ENIVA
-219 DGIDSSKQFI
+219 DGIDMSKEFI
-229 SELIAA
+229 SKLIEA
-235 QAELVSKNDVPVTDW
+235 QKELVAKRDVPEVDW
-250 PLVEDFSKELKSDI
+250 PIIEDYSEELKSQISEAFGSDI
-264 EDSYKSEVENITS
+264 ETAMA
-277 ITDRKERSNK
+277 ITDRSERSEK
-287 QSELEEQVVEK
+287 QSALEEQAVEK
-298 YINEE
+298 FLDEE
-303 EDNTKAIKL
+303 DDNTKAIKL
-312 AFKSLVKNVVR
+312 AFKSIVKNTVR
-323 DRVISGGERLDGRSP
+323 DRVLSGGARLDGRTP
-338 TDIREISAEIGLLP
+338 TDIRNISAEINLLP

-366 VLNVTTLGMG
+366 VLNVTTLGMS

-403 TGEAYMM
+403 TGEAYPM

-425 KALVPVIPTKI
+425 KALVPVIPPKV

-488 DENYVTLT
+488 DDNYVTLT

-529 GLPSD
+529 GLPAD

-558 STPAESLS
+558 AEPAESLS
-566 GNAPRLETVEL
+566 GNAPRLETIEL

-586 GPKGKNIRK
+586 GPKGKNIKK

-600 GVSVEIDDDG
+600 GCSVEIDDDG

-619 DSLAAAKEMVM
+619 EAIAAGKEMVM
-630 LIIDPPEVEVD
+630 LIIDPPEAEVGAQ
-641 TDYDGEVVSVAT
+641 YDGEVVSVAT

-665 GLLHISKFHSEKRV
+665 GLLHVSKFHSSKRV
-679 KNPEN
+679 NNTEA
-684 VLNIGD
+684 VVSVGD
-690 KIKVH
+690 KIKVN

-706 SLLEDLDIP
+706 SPVEDLEIP
-715 EESIDTGG
+715 EEAEGG
-723 GNRGN
+723 DSKNSRDRKPSRSRNGNRNG
-728 RDSRPRRNDRS
+728 RDKK
-739 GRGNSGRGN
+739 
-748 SGRGN
+748 
-753 SDRGNRSSRQSD
+753 SDNGGKSSN
-765 DSSKRKR
+765 RKR
-772 VSFEDEFEKGI
+772 VSFEDEFEKGL

>member
-1 MSVTNVTCKIG
+1 MSIDNVKVNIG
-12 DKEIKFETGKLALQ
+12 NAEIGFETGKLALQ
-26 APGAVVV
+26 APGSVVA
-33 TSGDTNVLVTTVANE
+33 TSGDTTVLVTTVSNQS
-48 TVREGIDFFPLTV
+48 VRDGIDFFPLTV

-96 RPLRPSFKEGFR
+96 RPLRPSFKDGFR

-119 VDNENEYDVLAL
+119 VDSENEYDILAL

-138 QLAGVPLD
+138 QLAGVPLE
-146 SPIGA
+146 SAVGA
-151 VRMSLINDNWVP
+151 VRMSLINDNWVV
-163 QASNTELEDSV
+163 QATNTELEESV
-174 FDMVIAGNLNEK
+174 FDMVVAGSLNPK
-186 GEVDIVMVEAGASDN
+186 GEIDIVMVEAGATDN
-201 AFEKIDAGSKAPS
+201 AFNKIDEGSAAPS
-214 EELVA
+214 ENIVA
-219 DGIDSSKQFI
+219 DGIDMSKEFI
-229 SELIAA
+229 SKLIEA
-235 QAELVSKNDVPVTDW
+235 QKELVAQRDVPEIDW
-250 PLVEDFSKELKSDI
+250 PIVEDYSDELKSQISDAFGSDI
-264 EDSYKSEVENITS
+264 ETAVAL
-277 ITDRKERSNK
+277 TDRSERSEK
-287 QSELEEQVVEK
+287 QNELEELAVK
-298 YINEE
+298 KFLDEE
-303 EDNTKAIKL
+303 DDNTKAIKL
-312 AFKSLVKNVVR
+312 AFKSIVKNTVR
-323 DRVISGGERLDGRSP
+323 DRVLSGGARLDGRTP
-338 TDIREISAEIGLLP
+338 TDIRNISAEINLLP

-366 VLNVTTLGMG
+366 VLNVTTLGMS

-403 TGEAYMM
+403 TGEAYPM

-425 KALVPVIPTKI
+425 KALVPVIPPKV

-488 DENYVTLT
+488 DDTYVTLT

-529 GLPSD
+529 GLPAD

-558 STPAESLS
+558 AEPAESLS
-566 GNAPRLETVEL
+566 GNAPRLETIEL

-586 GPKGKNIRK
+586 GPKGKNIKK

-600 GVSVEIDDDG
+600 GCSVEIDDDG

-619 DSLAAAKEMVM
+619 EAIAAGKEMVM
-630 LIIDPPEVEVD
+630 LIIDPPEAEVGAE
-641 TDYDGEVVSVAT
+641 YDGEVVSVAT
-653 YGAFINILPGRD
+653 YGAFVNILPGRD
-665 GLLHISKFHSEKRV
+665 GLLHVSKFHSTKRV
-679 KNPEN
+679 NNTES
-684 VLNIGD
+684 VVTVGD
-690 KIKVH
+690 KIKVK

-706 SLLEDLDIP
+706 SPVEDLDVP
-715 EESIDTGG
+715 DDAVSEGNNKSNDRRPPRNRSNNRN
-723 GNRGN
+723 NRGE
-728 RDSRPRRNDRS
+728 RNS
-739 GRGNSGRGN
+739 KNSGK
-748 SGRGN
+748 
-753 SDRGNRSSRQSD
+753 SSN
-765 DSSKRKR
+765 RKR
-772 VSFEDEFEKGI
+772 VSFEDDFEKGL

>member
-1 MSVTNVTCKIG
+1 MSIDNVKVNIG
-12 DKEIKFETGKLALQ
+12 NSEIGFETGKLALQ
-26 APGAVVV
+26 APGSVVV
-33 TSGDTNVLVTTVANE
+33 TSGDTTVLVTTVANKS
-48 TVREGIDFFPLTV
+48 VRDGIDFFPLTV

-96 RPLRPSFKEGFR
+96 RPLRPSFKDGFR

-119 VDNENEYDVLAL
+119 VDNENEYDILAL

-138 QLAGVPLD
+138 QLAGVPLE
-146 SPIGA
+146 SAVGA
-151 VRMSLINDNWVP
+151 VRMSLVNDNWVV
-163 QASNTELEDSV
+163 QATNTELEDSV
-174 FDMVIAGNLNEK
+174 FNMVVAGSLNPK
-186 GEVDIVMVEAGASDN
+186 GEIDIVMVEAGATDN
-201 AFEKIDAGSKAPS
+201 AFEKIDEGSAAPS
-214 EELVA
+214 ENIVA
-219 DGIDSSKQFI
+219 DGIDMSKEFI
-229 SELIAA
+229 AKLIEA
-235 QAELVSKNDVPVTDW
+235 QKELVSKRDVPEVDW
-250 PLVEDFSKELKSDI
+250 PIVEDYSEELKSQISEAFGSDI
-264 EDSYKSEVENITS
+264 ETVMAL
-277 ITDRKERSNK
+277 TDRSERSDK
-287 QSELEEQVVEK
+287 QSKLEEQAVEK
-298 YINEE
+298 FLDEE
-303 EDNTKAIKL
+303 DDNTKAIKL
-312 AFKSLVKNVVR
+312 AFKSIVKNTVR
-323 DRVISGGERLDGRSP
+323 DRVLSGGARLDGRTP
-338 TDIREISAEIGLLP
+338 TDIRNISAEINLLP

-366 VLNVTTLGMG
+366 VLNITTLGMS

-403 TGEAYMM
+403 TGEAYPM

-425 KALVPVIPTKI
+425 KALVPVVPPKV

-488 DENYVTLT
+488 DDTYVTLT

-529 GLPSD
+529 GLPAD

-558 STPAESLS
+558 AEPAESLS
-566 GNAPRLETVEL
+566 GNAPRLETIEL

-586 GPKGKNIRK
+586 GPKGKNIKK

-600 GVSVEIDDDG
+600 GCSVEIDDDG

-619 DSLAAAKEMVM
+619 EAIEAGKEMVM
-630 LIIDPPEVEVD
+630 LIIDPPEAEVGAE
-641 TDYDGEVVSVAT
+641 YDGEVVSVAT

-665 GLLHISKFHSEKRV
+665 GLLHVSKFHSSKRV
-679 KNPEN
+679 NNTEA
-684 VLNIGD
+684 VVSVGD
-690 KIKVH
+690 KIRVN

-706 SLLEDLDIP
+706 SPVEDLEIP
-715 EESIDTGG
+715 EEAEGG
-723 GNRGN
+723 ESNNSRDRKPSRSRNGNKNGRDKKSDNRGK
-728 RDSRPRRNDRS
+728 
-739 GRGNSGRGN
+739 
-748 SGRGN
+748 
-753 SDRGNRSSRQSD
+753 SSN
-765 DSSKRKR
+765 RKR
-772 VSFEDEFEKGI
+772 VSFEDEFEKGL

>member
-1 MSVTNVTCKIG
+1 MSIDNVRVNIG
-12 DKEIKFETGKLALQ
+12 NAEIGFETGKLALQ
-26 APGAVVV
+26 APGSVVV
-33 TSGDTNVLVTTVANE
+33 TSGDTTVLVTTVANKS
-48 TVREGIDFFPLTV
+48 VRDGIDFFPLTV

-96 RPLRPSFKEGFR
+96 RPLRPSFKDGFR

-119 VDNENEYDVLAL
+119 VDNENEYDILAL

-138 QLAGVPLD
+138 QLAGVPLE
-146 SPIGA
+146 SAVGA
-151 VRMSLINDNWVP
+151 VRMSLINDNWVV
-163 QASNTELEDSV
+163 QATNTELEESV
-174 FDMVIAGNLNEK
+174 FDMVVAGSLNPK
-186 GEVDIVMVEAGASDN
+186 GEIDIVMVEAGATDN
-201 AFEKIDAGSKAPS
+201 AFNKIDEGSAAPS
-214 EELVA
+214 ENIVA
-219 DGIDSSKQFI
+219 DGIDMSKEFI
-229 SELIAA
+229 SKLIEA
-235 QAELVSKNDVPVTDW
+235 QKELVAKRDVPEIDW
-250 PLVEDFSKELKSDI
+250 PIIEDYSEELKSQIGEAFGSDI
-264 EDSYKSEVENITS
+264 EAAMAL
-277 ITDRKERSNK
+277 TDRSERSEK
-287 QSELEEQVVEK
+287 QSELEEQAVEK
-298 YINEE
+298 FLDEE
-303 EDNTKAIKL
+303 DDNTKAIKL
-312 AFKSLVKNVVR
+312 AFKSIVKNTVR
-323 DRVISGGERLDGRSP
+323 DRVLSGGARLDGRTP
-338 TDIREISAEIGLLP
+338 TDIRNISAEINLLP

-366 VLNVTTLGMG
+366 VLNVTTLGMS

-403 TGEAYMM
+403 TGEAYPM

-425 KALVPVIPTKI
+425 KALVPVIPPKV

-488 DENYVTLT
+488 DDTYVTLT

-529 GLPSD
+529 GLPAD

-558 STPAESLS
+558 AEPAESLS
-566 GNAPRLETVEL
+566 GNAPRLETIEL

-586 GPKGKNIRK
+586 GPKGKNIKK

-600 GVSVEIDDDG
+600 GCSVEIDDDG

-619 DSLAAAKEMVM
+619 EAIAAGKEMVM
-630 LIIDPPEVEVD
+630 LIIDPPEAEVGAQ
-641 TDYDGEVVSVAT
+641 YDGEVVSVAT

-665 GLLHISKFHSEKRV
+665 GLLHVSKFHSSKRV
-679 KNPEN
+679 NNTEA
-684 VLNIGD
+684 VVSVGD
-690 KIKVH
+690 KIKVN

-706 SLLEDLDIP
+706 SPVEDLEIP
-715 EESIDTGG
+715 EEAEGG
-723 GNRGN
+723 ESNNSRDRKPSRSRNGNR
-728 RDSRPRRNDRS
+728 
-739 GRGNSGRGN
+739 
-748 SGRGN
+748 
-753 SDRGNRSSRQSD
+753 NRSDKKSD
-765 DSSKRKR
+765 NRGKSSNRKR
-772 VSFEDEFEKGI
+772 VSFEDDFEKGL

>member
-1 MSVTNVTCKIG
+1 MSIDNVKVDIG
-12 DKEIKFETGKLALQ
+12 KAEIGFETGKLALQ
-26 APGAVVV
+26 APGSVVV
-33 TSGDTNVLVTTVANE
+33 TSGDTTVLVTTVANKS
-48 TVREGIDFFPLTV
+48 VRDGIDFFPLTV

-96 RPLRPSFKEGFR
+96 RPLRPSFKDGFR

-119 VDNENEYDVLAL
+119 VDNENEYDILAL

-138 QLAGVPLD
+138 QLAGVPLE
-146 SPIGA
+146 SAVGA
-151 VRMSLINDNWVP
+151 VRMSLINDNWVV
-163 QASNTELEDSV
+163 QATNSELEDSV
-174 FDMVIAGNLNEK
+174 FDMVVAGSLNPK
-186 GEVDIVMVEAGASDN
+186 GEIDIVMVEAGATDN
-201 AFEKIDAGSKAPS
+201 AFAKIDEGSAAPS
-214 EELVA
+214 ENIVA
-219 DGIDSSKQFI
+219 DGIDMSKEYI
-229 SELIAA
+229 AKLIEA
-235 QAELVSKNDVPVTDW
+235 QKELVAKRDVPEIDW
-250 PLVEDFSKELKSDI
+250 PIIEDYSEELKSQISEAFSSNI
-264 EDSYKSEVENITS
+264 EAAMA
-277 ITDRKERSNK
+277 ITDRAERSEK
-287 QSELEEQVVEK
+287 QSELQEQAVEK
-298 YINEE
+298 FLDEE
-303 EDNTKAIKL
+303 DDNTKAIKL
-312 AFKSLVKNVVR
+312 AFKSIVKNTVR
-323 DRVISGGERLDGRSP
+323 DRVLSGGARLDGRTP
-338 TDIREISAEIGLLP
+338 TDIRNISAEINLLP

-366 VLNVTTLGMG
+366 VLNVTTLGMS

-403 TGEAYMM
+403 TGEAYPM

-425 KALVPVIPTKI
+425 KALVPVIPPKV

-488 DENYVTLT
+488 DDTYVTLT

-529 GLPSD
+529 GLPAD

-544 DARHHILDIMEDTI
+544 DARHYILDIMEDTI
-558 STPAESLS
+558 AQPAESLS
-566 GNAPRLETVEL
+566 GNAPRLETIEL

-586 GPKGKNIRK
+586 GPKGKNIKK

-600 GVSVEIDDDG
+600 GCSVEIDDDG

-619 DSLAAAKEMVM
+619 EAIAAGKEMVM
-630 LIIDPPEVEVD
+630 LIIDPPEAEVGAQ
-641 TDYDGEVVSVAT
+641 YDGEVVSVAT

-665 GLLHISKFHSEKRV
+665 GLLHVSKFHSSKRV
-679 KNPEN
+679 NNTEA
-684 VLNIGD
+684 VVSVGD
-690 KIKVH
+690 KIKVN

-706 SLLEDLDIP
+706 SPVEDLEIP
-715 EESIDTGG
+715 EEAEGVDSKNSRDRKPSRSRN
-723 GNRGN
+723 GNRNG
-728 RDSRPRRNDRS
+728 RDKK
-739 GRGNSGRGN
+739 
-748 SGRGN
+748 
-753 SDRGNRSSRQSD
+753 SDNGGKSSN
-765 DSSKRKR
+765 RKR
-772 VSFEDEFEKGI
+772 VSFEDEFEKGL

>member
-61 DVEERMYSAGKIP
+61 DVEERMYAAGKIP

-163 QASNTELEDSV
+163 QASNTELENSV
-174 FDMVIAGNLNEK
+174 FDMVIAGNLNEN

-235 QAELVSKNDVPVTDW
+235 QAELVSKNEVPVTDW
-250 PLVEDFSKELKSDI
+250 PIVDDFSKELKSDI

-303 EDNTKAIKL
+303 EDNSKAIKL

-534 VLRKALNQAM
+534 VLRKALTQAM

-558 STPAESLS
+558 SAPAESLS

-753 SDRGNRSSRQSD
+753 SDRGNRSSRESD

>member
-1 MSVTNVTCKIG
+1 MSIDNVKVDIG
-12 DKEIKFETGKLALQ
+12 KAEIGFETGKLALQ
-26 APGAVVV
+26 APGSVVV
-33 TSGDTNVLVTTVANE
+33 TSGDTTVLVTTVANKS
-48 TVREGIDFFPLTV
+48 VRDGIDFFPLTV

-96 RPLRPSFKEGFR
+96 RPLRPSFKDGFR

-119 VDNENEYDVLAL
+119 VDNENEYDILAL

-138 QLAGVPLD
+138 QLAGVPLE
-146 SPIGA
+146 SAVGA
-151 VRMSLINDNWVP
+151 VRMSLINDNWVV
-163 QASNTELEDSV
+163 QATNSELEDSV
-174 FDMVIAGNLNEK
+174 FDMVVAGSLNPK
-186 GEVDIVMVEAGASDN
+186 GEIDIVMVEAGATDN
-201 AFEKIDAGSKAPS
+201 AFAKIDEGSAAPS
-214 EELVA
+214 ENIVA
-219 DGIDSSKQFI
+219 DGIDMSKEFI
-229 SELIAA
+229 SKLIEA
-235 QAELVSKNDVPVTDW
+235 QKELVAKRDVPEIDW
-250 PLVEDFSKELKSDI
+250 PIIEDYSEELKSQISEAFGSDI
-264 EDSYKSEVENITS
+264 ETAMA
-277 ITDRKERSNK
+277 ITDRAERSEK
-287 QSELEEQVVEK
+287 QSELQEQAVEK
-298 YINEE
+298 FLDEE
-303 EDNTKAIKL
+303 DDNTKAIKL
-312 AFKSLVKNVVR
+312 AFKSIVKNTVR
-323 DRVISGGERLDGRSP
+323 DRVLSGGARLDGRTP
-338 TDIREISAEIGLLP
+338 TDIRNISAEINLLP

-366 VLNVTTLGMG
+366 VLNVTTLGMS

-403 TGEAYMM
+403 TGEAYPM

-425 KALVPVIPTKI
+425 KALVPVIPPKV

-488 DENYVTLT
+488 DETYVTLT

-529 GLPSD
+529 GLPAD

-544 DARHHILDIMEDTI
+544 DARHHILDIMEDAI
-558 STPAESLS
+558 AEPAESLS
-566 GNAPRLETVEL
+566 GNAPRLETIEL

-586 GPKGKNIRK
+586 GPKGKNIKK

-600 GVSVEIDDDG
+600 GCSVEIDDDG

-619 DSLAAAKEMVM
+619 EAIAAGKEMVM
-630 LIIDPPEVEVD
+630 MIIDPPEAEVGAE
-641 TDYDGEVVSVAT
+641 YDGEIVSVAT
-653 YGAFINILPGRD
+653 YGAFVNILPGRD
-665 GLLHISKFHSEKRV
+665 GLLHVSKFHSSKRV
-679 KNPEN
+679 NNTEA
-684 VLNIGD
+684 VVSVGD
-690 KIKVH
+690 KVKVK

-706 SLLEDLDIP
+706 SPVEDLEVPDDAVGDGNNKSNDRRP
-715 EESIDTGG
+715 PRNKPNNRN
-723 GNRGN
+723 NRGESKPKN
-728 RDSRPRRNDRS
+728 
-739 GRGNSGRGN
+739 GGK
-748 SGRGN
+748 
-753 SDRGNRSSRQSD
+753 SSN
-765 DSSKRKR
+765 RKR
-772 VSFEDEFEKGI
+772 VSFEDEFEKGL

>member
-1 MSVTNVTCKIG
+1 MSINNVKVNIG
-12 DKEIKFETGKLALQ
+12 NAEIGFETGKLALQ
-26 APGAVVV
+26 APGSVVV
-33 TSGDTNVLVTTVANE
+33 TSGDTTVLVTTVANKS
-48 TVREGIDFFPLTV
+48 VRDGIDFFPLTV

-96 RPLRPSFKEGFR
+96 RPLRPSFKDGFR

-119 VDNENEYDVLAL
+119 VDNENEYDILAL

-138 QLAGVPLD
+138 QLAGVPLE
-146 SPIGA
+146 SAVGA
-151 VRMSLINDNWVP
+151 VRMSLINDNWVV
-163 QASNTELEDSV
+163 QATNTELEESV
-174 FDMVIAGNLNEK
+174 FDMVVAGSLNPK
-186 GEVDIVMVEAGASDN
+186 GEIDIVMVEAGATDN
-201 AFEKIDAGSKAPS
+201 AFNKIDEGSAAPS
-214 EELVA
+214 ENIVA
-219 DGIDSSKQFI
+219 DGIDMSKEFI
-229 SELIAA
+229 AKLIEA
-235 QAELVSKNDVPVTDW
+235 QKELVAKRDVPEIDW
-250 PLVEDFSKELKSDI
+250 PIVEDYSEELKSQISEAFGSDI
-264 EDSYKSEVENITS
+264 EAAMV
-277 ITDRKERSNK
+277 ITDRAERSEK
-287 QSELEEQVVEK
+287 QSELQELAVEK
-298 YINEE
+298 FLDEE
-303 EDNTKAIKL
+303 DDNTKAIKL
-312 AFKSLVKNVVR
+312 AFKSIVKNTVR
-323 DRVISGGERLDGRSP
+323 DRVLSGGARLDGRTP
-338 TDIREISAEIGLLP
+338 TDIRNISAEINLLP

-366 VLNVTTLGMG
+366 VLNVTTLGMS

-403 TGEAYMM
+403 TGEAYPM

-425 KALVPVIPTKI
+425 KALVPVIPPKV

-488 DENYVTLT
+488 DDTYVTLT

-529 GLPSD
+529 GLPAD

-558 STPAESLS
+558 AEPAESLS
-566 GNAPRLETVEL
+566 GNAPRLETIEL

-586 GPKGKNIRK
+586 GPKGKNIKK

-600 GVSVEIDDDG
+600 GCSVEIDDDG

-619 DSLAAAKEMVM
+619 EAIAAGKEMVM
-630 LIIDPPEVEVD
+630 LIIDPPEAEVGAE
-641 TDYDGEVVSVAT
+641 YDGEVVSVAT
-653 YGAFINILPGRD
+653 YGAFVNILPGRD
-665 GLLHISKFHSEKRV
+665 GLLHVSKFHSTKRV
-679 KNPEN
+679 NNTES
-684 VLNIGD
+684 VVTVGD
-690 KIKVH
+690 KIKVK

-706 SLLEDLDIP
+706 SPVEDLDVP
-715 EESIDTGG
+715 DDAVSE
-723 GNRGN
+723 GNN
-728 RDSRPRRNDRS
+728 KSNDRRPPRNRS
-739 GRGNSGRGN
+739 NNRNNKGERNSKNSGK
-748 SGRGN
+748 
-753 SDRGNRSSRQSD
+753 SSN
-765 DSSKRKR
+765 RKR
-772 VSFEDEFEKGI
+772 VSFEDDFEKGL

>member
-1 MSVTNVTCKIG
+1 MSIDNVKVNIG
-12 DKEIKFETGKLALQ
+12 NAEIGFETGKLALQ
-26 APGAVVV
+26 APGSVVV
-33 TSGDTNVLVTTVANE
+33 TSGDTTVLVTTVANKS
-48 TVREGIDFFPLTV
+48 VRDGIDFFPLTV

-96 RPLRPSFKEGFR
+96 RPLRPSFKDGFR

-119 VDNENEYDVLAL
+119 VDNENEYDILAL

-138 QLAGVPLD
+138 QLAGVPLE
-146 SPIGA
+146 SAVGA
-151 VRMSLINDNWVP
+151 VRMSLINDNWVV
-163 QASNTELEDSV
+163 QATNTELEESV
-174 FDMVIAGNLNEK
+174 FDMVVAGSLNPK
-186 GEVDIVMVEAGASDN
+186 GEIDIVMVEAGATDN
-201 AFEKIDAGSKAPS
+201 AFNKIDEGSAAPS
-214 EELVA
+214 ENIVA
-219 DGIDSSKQFI
+219 DGIDMSKEFI
-229 SELIAA
+229 AKLIEA
-235 QAELVSKNDVPVTDW
+235 QKELVAKRDVPEIDW
-250 PLVEDFSKELKSDI
+250 PIVEDYSEELKSQISEAFGSDI
-264 EDSYKSEVENITS
+264 EAAMV
-277 ITDRKERSNK
+277 ITDRAERSEK
-287 QSELEEQVVEK
+287 QSELQELAVEK
-298 YINEE
+298 FLDEE
-303 EDNTKAIKL
+303 DDNTKAIKL
-312 AFKSLVKNVVR
+312 AFKSIVKNTVR
-323 DRVISGGERLDGRSP
+323 DRVLSGGARLDGRTP
-338 TDIREISAEIGLLP
+338 TDIRNISAEINLLP

-366 VLNVTTLGMG
+366 VLNVTTLGMS

-403 TGEAYMM
+403 TGEAYPM

-425 KALVPVIPTKI
+425 KALVPVIPPKV

-488 DENYVTLT
+488 DDTYVTLT

-529 GLPSD
+529 GLPAD

-558 STPAESLS
+558 AEPAESLS
-566 GNAPRLETVEL
+566 GNAPRLETIEL

-586 GPKGKNIRK
+586 GPKGKNIKK

-600 GVSVEIDDDG
+600 GCSVEIDDDG

-619 DSLAAAKEMVM
+619 EAIAAGKEMVM
-630 LIIDPPEVEVD
+630 LIIDPPEAEVGAE
-641 TDYDGEVVSVAT
+641 YDGEVVSVAT
-653 YGAFINILPGRD
+653 YGAFVNILPGRD
-665 GLLHISKFHSEKRV
+665 GLLHVSKFHSTKRV
-679 KNPEN
+679 NNTES
-684 VLNIGD
+684 VVTVGD
-690 KIKVH
+690 KIKVK

-706 SLLEDLDIP
+706 SPVEDLDVP
-715 EESIDTGG
+715 DDAVSE
-723 GNRGN
+723 GNN
-728 RDSRPRRNDRS
+728 KSNDRRPPRNRS
-739 GRGNSGRGN
+739 NNRNNKGERNSKNSGK
-748 SGRGN
+748 
-753 SDRGNRSSRQSD
+753 SSN
-765 DSSKRKR
+765 RKR
-772 VSFEDEFEKGI
+772 VSFEDDFEKGL

>member
-1 MSVTNVTCKIG
+1 MSIDNVKVNIG
-12 DKEIKFETGKLALQ
+12 NSEIGFETGKLALQ
-26 APGAVVV
+26 APGSVVV
-33 TSGDTNVLVTTVANE
+33 TSGDTTVLVTTVANKS
-48 TVREGIDFFPLTV
+48 VRDGIDFFPLTV

-96 RPLRPSFKEGFR
+96 RPLRPSFKDGFR

-119 VDNENEYDVLAL
+119 VDNENEYDILAL

-138 QLAGVPLD
+138 QLAGVPLE
-146 SPIGA
+146 SAVGA
-151 VRMSLINDNWVP
+151 VRMSLINDNWVV
-163 QASNTELEDSV
+163 QATNTELEESV
-174 FDMVIAGNLNEK
+174 FDMVVAGSLNPK
-186 GEVDIVMVEAGASDN
+186 GEIDIVMVEAGATDN
-201 AFEKIDAGSKAPS
+201 AFNKIDEGSAAPS
-214 EELVA
+214 ENIVA
-219 DGIDSSKQFI
+219 DGIDMSKEFI
-229 SELIAA
+229 SKLIEA
-235 QAELVSKNDVPVTDW
+235 QKELVAKRDVPEIDW
-250 PLVEDFSKELKSDI
+250 PIIEDYPEELKSQI
-264 EDSYKSEVENITS
+264 SEAFGSDVEAAMA
-277 ITDRKERSNK
+277 ITDRSERSEK
-287 QSELEEQVVEK
+287 QSALEEQAVEK
-298 YINEE
+298 FLDEE
-303 EDNTKAIKL
+303 DDNTKAIKL
-312 AFKSLVKNVVR
+312 AFKSIVKNTVR
-323 DRVISGGERLDGRSP
+323 DRVLSGGARLDGRTP
-338 TDIREISAEIGLLP
+338 TDIRNISAEINLLP

-366 VLNVTTLGMG
+366 VLNVTTLGMS

-403 TGEAYMM
+403 TGEAYPM

-425 KALVPVIPTKI
+425 KALVPVIPPKI

-488 DENYVTLT
+488 DDTYVTLT

-529 GLPSD
+529 GLPAD

-558 STPAESLS
+558 AQPAESLS
-566 GNAPRLETVEL
+566 GNAPRLETIEL

-586 GPKGKNIRK
+586 GPKGKNIKK

-600 GVSVEIDDDG
+600 GCSVEIDDDG

-619 DSLAAAKEMVM
+619 EAIAAGKEMVM
-630 LIIDPPEVEVD
+630 LIIDPPEAEVGAQ
-641 TDYDGEVVSVAT
+641 YDGEVVSVAT

-665 GLLHISKFHSEKRV
+665 GLLHVSKFHSSKRV
-679 KNPEN
+679 NNTEA
-684 VLNIGD
+684 VVSVGD
-690 KIKVH
+690 KIKVN

-706 SLLEDLDIP
+706 SPVEDLEIP
-715 EESIDTGG
+715 EEAEGG
-723 GNRGN
+723 DSKNSRDRKPSRSRNGNRNG
-728 RDSRPRRNDRS
+728 RDKK
-739 GRGNSGRGN
+739 
-748 SGRGN
+748 
-753 SDRGNRSSRQSD
+753 SDNGGKSSN
-765 DSSKRKR
+765 RKR
-772 VSFEDEFEKGI
+772 VSFEDEFEKGL

>member
-1 MSVTNVTCKIG
+1 MSIDNVKVDIG
-12 DKEIKFETGKLALQ
+12 KAEIGFETGKLALQ
-26 APGAVVV
+26 APGSVVV
-33 TSGDTNVLVTTVANE
+33 TSGDTTVLVTTVANKS
-48 TVREGIDFFPLTV
+48 VRDGIDFFPLTV

-96 RPLRPSFKEGFR
+96 RPLRPSFKDGFR

-119 VDNENEYDVLAL
+119 VDNENEYDILAL

-138 QLAGVPLD
+138 QLAGVPLE
-146 SPIGA
+146 SAVGA
-151 VRMSLINDNWVP
+151 VRMSLINDNWVV
-163 QASNTELEDSV
+163 QATNSELEDSV
-174 FDMVIAGNLNEK
+174 FDMVVAGSLNPK
-186 GEVDIVMVEAGASDN
+186 GEIDIVMVEAGATDN
-201 AFEKIDAGSKAPS
+201 AFAKIDEGSAAPS
-214 EELVA
+214 ENIVA
-219 DGIDSSKQFI
+219 DGIDMSKEFI
-229 SELIAA
+229 SKLIEA
-235 QAELVSKNDVPVTDW
+235 QKELVAKRDVPEIDW
-250 PLVEDFSKELKSDI
+250 PIIEDYSKELKSQISEAFGSDI
-264 EDSYKSEVENITS
+264 EAAMA
-277 ITDRKERSNK
+277 ITDRAERSEK
-287 QSELEEQVVEK
+287 QSELQEQAVEK
-298 YINEE
+298 FLDEE
-303 EDNTKAIKL
+303 DDNTKAIKL
-312 AFKSLVKNVVR
+312 AFKSIVKNTVR
-323 DRVISGGERLDGRSP
+323 DRVLSGGARLDGRTP
-338 TDIREISAEIGLLP
+338 TDIRNISAEINLLP

-366 VLNVTTLGMG
+366 VLNVTTLGMS

-403 TGEAYMM
+403 TGEAYPM

-425 KALVPVIPTKI
+425 KALVPVVPPKV

-488 DENYVTLT
+488 DDTYVTLT

-529 GLPSD
+529 GLPAD

-558 STPAESLS
+558 AEPAESLS
-566 GNAPRLETVEL
+566 GNAPRLETIEL

-586 GPKGKNIRK
+586 GPKGKNIKK

-600 GVSVEIDDDG
+600 GCSVEIDDDG

-619 DSLAAAKEMVM
+619 EAIAAGKEMVM
-630 LIIDPPEVEVD
+630 MIIDPPEAEVGAE
-641 TDYDGEVVSVAT
+641 YDGEIVSVAT
-653 YGAFINILPGRD
+653 YGAFVNILPGRD
-665 GLLHISKFHSEKRV
+665 GLLHVSKFHSSKRV
-679 KNPEN
+679 NNTEA
-684 VLNIGD
+684 VVSVGD
-690 KIKVH
+690 KVKVK

-706 SLLEDLDIP
+706 SPVEDLEVPDDAVGDGNNKSNDRRP
-715 EESIDTGG
+715 PRNKSHNRN
-723 GNRGN
+723 NRGERKPKN
-728 RDSRPRRNDRS
+728 
-739 GRGNSGRGN
+739 GGK
-748 SGRGN
+748 
-753 SDRGNRSSRQSD
+753 SSN
-765 DSSKRKR
+765 RKR
-772 VSFEDEFEKGI
+772 VSFEDEFEKGL

>member
-1 MSVTNVTCKIG
+1 MSIDNVKVDIG
-12 DKEIKFETGKLALQ
+12 KAEIGFETGKLALQ
-26 APGAVVV
+26 APGSVVV
-33 TSGDTNVLVTTVANE
+33 TSGDTTVLVTTVANKS
-48 TVREGIDFFPLTV
+48 VRDGIDFFPLTV

-96 RPLRPSFKEGFR
+96 RPLRPSFKDGFR

-119 VDNENEYDVLAL
+119 VDNENEYDILAL

-138 QLAGVPLD
+138 QLAGVPLE
-146 SPIGA
+146 SAVGA
-151 VRMSLINDNWVP
+151 VRMSLINDNWVV
-163 QASNTELEDSV
+163 QATNSELEDSV
-174 FDMVIAGNLNEK
+174 FDMVVAGSLNPK
-186 GEVDIVMVEAGASDN
+186 GEIDIVMVEAGATDN
-201 AFEKIDAGSKAPS
+201 AFAKIDEGSAAPS
-214 EELVA
+214 ENIVA
-219 DGIDSSKQFI
+219 DGIDMSKEFI
-229 SELIAA
+229 SKLIEA
-235 QAELVSKNDVPVTDW
+235 QKELVAKRDVPEIDW
-250 PLVEDFSKELKSDI
+250 PIIEDYSEELKSQISEAFGSDI
-264 EDSYKSEVENITS
+264 ETAMA
-277 ITDRKERSNK
+277 ITDRAERSEK
-287 QSELEEQVVEK
+287 QSELQEQAVEK
-298 YINEE
+298 FLDEE
-303 EDNTKAIKL
+303 DDNTKAIKL
-312 AFKSLVKNVVR
+312 AFKSIVKNTVR
-323 DRVISGGERLDGRSP
+323 DRVLSGGARLDGRTP
-338 TDIREISAEIGLLP
+338 TDIRNISAEINLLP

-366 VLNVTTLGMG
+366 VLNVTTLGMS

-403 TGEAYMM
+403 TGEAYPM

-425 KALVPVIPTKI
+425 KALVPVVPPKV

-488 DENYVTLT
+488 DDTYVTLT

-529 GLPSD
+529 GLPAD

-558 STPAESLS
+558 SEPAESLS
-566 GNAPRLETVEL
+566 GNAPRLETIEL

-586 GPKGKNIRK
+586 GPKGKNIKK

-600 GVSVEIDDDG
+600 GCSVEIDDDG

-619 DSLAAAKEMVM
+619 EAIAAGKEMVM
-630 LIIDPPEVEVD
+630 MIIDPPEAEVGAA
-641 TDYDGEVVSVAT
+641 YDGEVVSVAT

-665 GLLHISKFHSEKRV
+665 GLLHVSRFHSSKRV
-679 KNPEN
+679 NNTEA
-684 VLNIGD
+684 VVSVGD
-690 KIKVH
+690 KIKVT

-706 SLLEDLDIP
+706 SPVEDLDIP
-715 EESIDTGG
+715 EEAEGG
-723 GNRGN
+723 DSKNSRDRKPSRSRNGNRNGRDKKSEN
-728 RDSRPRRNDRS
+728 R
-739 GRGNSGRGN
+739 GK
-748 SGRGN
+748 
-753 SDRGNRSSRQSD
+753 SSN
-765 DSSKRKR
+765 RKR
-772 VSFEDEFEKGI
+772 VSFEDEFEKGL

>member
-1 MSVTNVTCKIG
+1 MSIDNVKVSIG
-12 DKEIKFETGKLALQ
+12 NSEIAFETGKLALQ
-26 APGAVVV
+26 APGSVVV
-33 TSGDTNVLVTTVANE
+33 TSGDTNVLVTTVANKS
-48 TVREGIDFFPLTV
+48 VRDGIDFFPLTV

-96 RPLRPSFKEGFR
+96 RPLRPSFKDGFR

-119 VDNENEYDVLAL
+119 VDNENEYDILAL

-138 QLAGVPLD
+138 QLAGVPLE
-146 SPIGA
+146 SAVGA
-151 VRMSLINDNWVP
+151 VRMSLINDNWVV
-163 QASNTELEDSV
+163 QATNTEIEESV
-174 FDMVIAGNLNEK
+174 FDMVVAGSLNTN
-186 GEVDIVMVEAGASDN
+186 GEVDIVMVEAGASDD
-201 AFEKIDAGSKAPS
+201 AFEKIDNGSTAPS
-214 EELVA
+214 ESIVA
-219 DGIDSSKQFI
+219 DGIDLSKEYI
-229 SELIAA
+229 AKLIEA
-235 QAELVSKNDVPVTDW
+235 QKELVSKRDIPIVDW
-250 PLVEDFSKELKSDI
+250 PIVEDYSEELKTKITDEYSDKV
-264 EDSYKSEVENITS
+264 DS
-277 ITDRKERSNK
+277 ITALTDRSERSEK
-287 QSELEEQVVEK
+287 QSELQEEVIEK
-298 YINEE
+298 FLDDEI
-303 EDNTKAIKL
+303 DNTKAIKL
-312 AFKSLVKNVVR
+312 AFKSLVKSTVR
-323 DRVISGGERLDGRSP
+323 NRVLTGGPRLDGRTP
-338 TDIREISAEIGLLP
+338 TDIRNISSEIDLLP

-366 VLNVTTLGMG
+366 VLNVTTLGMS

-403 TGEAYMM
+403 TGEAYPM

-425 KALVPVIPTKI
+425 KALVPVIPPKI

-488 DENYVTLT
+488 DDKYVTLT

-515 RNVITALQLDMKIE
+515 RNIITALQLDMKIE

-534 VLRKALNQAM
+534 VLRGALNQAM

-558 STPAESLS
+558 SEPAESLS
-566 GNAPRLETVEL
+566 GNAPRLETIEL

-600 GVSVEIDDDG
+600 GCSVEIDDDG

-619 DSLAAAKEMVM
+619 DAITAGKEMVM
-630 LIIDPPEVEVD
+630 LIIDPPEAEVGAE
-641 TDYDGEVVSVAT
+641 YDGEVVSVAT
-653 YGAFINILPGRD
+653 YGAFVNILPGRD
-665 GLLHISKFHSEKRV
+665 GLLHVSKFHSTKRV
-679 KNPEN
+679 NNTEAVVKN
-684 VLNIGD
+684 GD
-690 KIKVH
+690 KIKVK

-706 SLLEDLDIP
+706 SPVEDLDIP
-715 EESIDTGG
+715 DDAVGESKGKSGD
-723 GNRGN
+723 RKP
-728 RDSRPRRNDRS
+728 SRPRNNNRN
-739 GRGNSGRGN
+739 
-748 SGRGN
+748 
-753 SDRGNRSSRQSD
+753 NRSD
-765 DSSKRKR
+765 KKTENNNKSSNRKR
-772 VSFEDEFEKGI
+772 VSFEDEFEKGL

>member
-1 MSVTNVTCKIG
+1 MSIDNVKVSIG
-12 DKEIKFETGKLALQ
+12 NSEIGFETGKLALQ
-26 APGAVVV
+26 APGSVVV
-33 TSGDTNVLVTTVANE
+33 TSGDTNVLVTTVANKS
-48 TVREGIDFFPLTV
+48 VRDGIDFFPLTV

-96 RPLRPSFKEGFR
+96 RPLRPSFKDGFR

-119 VDNENEYDVLAL
+119 VDNENEYDILAL

-138 QLAGVPLD
+138 QLAGVPLE
-146 SPIGA
+146 SAVGA
-151 VRMSLINDNWVP
+151 VRMSLINDNWVV
-163 QASNTELEDSV
+163 QATNSELEESV
-174 FDMVIAGNLNEK
+174 FDMVVAGSLNSS
-186 GEVDIVMVEAGASDN
+186 GEVDIVMVEAGATDN
-201 AFEKIDAGSKAPS
+201 ALSMIEEGSIAPS
-214 EELVA
+214 ENIVA
-219 DGIDSSKQFI
+219 DGIDSSKEYI
-229 SELIAA
+229 AKLIEA
-235 QAELVSKNDVPVTDW
+235 QKELVAKREVPQVEW
-250 PLVEDFSKELKSDI
+250 PIVEDFSEELKNQINEEFGSDI
-264 EDSYKSEVENITS
+264 ESATAL
-277 ITDRKERSNK
+277 TDRAERSEK
-287 QSELEEQVVEK
+287 QNQLEEQVIEK
-298 YINEE
+298 YLSED

-312 AFKSLVKNVVR
+312 AFKSIVKNTVR
-323 DRVISGGERLDGRSP
+323 DRVLSGGSRLDGRTP
-338 TDIREISAEIGLLP
+338 TDIRNISAEINLLP

-366 VLNVTTLGMG
+366 VLNVTTLGMS

-403 TGEAYMM
+403 TGEAYPM

-425 KALVPVIPTKI
+425 KALVPVIPPKV

-488 DENYVTLT
+488 EDNYVTLT

-529 GLPSD
+529 GLPAD

-558 STPAESLS
+558 PEPAESLS
-566 GNAPRLETVEL
+566 GNAPRLETIEL

-586 GPKGKNIRK
+586 GPKGKNIKK

-600 GVSVEIDDDG
+600 GCSVEIDDDG

-619 DSLAAAKEMVM
+619 EAIAAGKEMVM
-630 LIIDPPEVEVD
+630 MIIDPPEAEVGAE
-641 TDYDGEVVSVAT
+641 YDGEVVSVAT
-653 YGAFINILPGRD
+653 YGAFVNILPGRD
-665 GLLHISKFHSEKRV
+665 GLLHVSKFHSTKRV
-679 KNPEN
+679 NNTEA
-684 VLNIGD
+684 VVSVGD
-690 KIKVH
+690 KIKVK

-706 SLLEDLDIP
+706 SPVEDLEVPD
-715 EESIDTGG
+715 DAVGD
-723 GNRGN
+723 GNN
-728 RDSRPRRNDRS
+728 KSNDRRTPRNKS
-739 GRGNSGRGN
+739 NNRNSRGERKPKNGGKTSN
-748 SGRGN
+748 
-753 SDRGNRSSRQSD
+753 
-765 DSSKRKR
+765 RKR
-772 VSFEDEFEKGI
+772 VSFEDEYEKGI

>member
-1 MSVTNVTCKIG
+1 MSVTNVTCEIG
-12 DKEIKFETGKLALQ
+12 GKEIKFETGKLALQ
-26 APGAVVV
+26 ASGAVVV
-33 TSGDTNVLVTTVANE
+33 TSGETNVLVTTVANK

-61 DVEERMYSAGKIP
+61 DVEERMYAAGKIP
-74 GGFFRREGRQ
+74 GGFFRREGRA
-84 TEKAILACRLID
+84 TENAILACRLID
-96 RPLRPSFKEGFR
+96 RPLRPSFADTFR

-119 VDNENEYDVLAL
+119 VDNEHEYDILAL

-138 QLAGVPLD
+138 QLAGVPLEA
-146 SPIGA
+146 PVGA
-151 VRMSLINDNWVP
+151 VRMSLIHDEWVV
-163 QASNTELEDSV
+163 QATNSEQEDSV
-174 FDMVIAGNLNEK
+174 FDMVVAGKLNNDN
-186 GEVDIVMVEAGASDN
+186 EVDIVMVEAGATSN
-201 AFEKIDAGSKAPS
+201 SFEKIEAGSIAPS
-214 EELVA
+214 ENIVA
-219 DGIDSSKQFI
+219 DGIDKSKEYI
-229 SELIAA
+229 SVLISA
-235 QAELVSKNDVPVTDW
+235 QKELVSKNEVPVVDW
-250 PLVEDFSKELKSDI
+250 PVVEDYTKELKDNLDAAFKTKV
-264 EDSYKSEVENITS
+264 EDVMK
-277 ITDRKERSNK
+277 ITDRTERSEK
-287 QSELEEQVVEK
+287 QAELQDKALEEFT
-298 YINEE
+298 NEE
-303 EDNTKAIKL
+303 ANNVKPIKL
-312 AFKSLVKNVVR
+312 AFKSLVKSVVR
-323 DRVISGGERLDGRSP
+323 DRVIAGGPRLDGRTP
-338 TDIREISAEIGLLP
+338 TDIRNISAEINLLP
-352 TVHGSSL
+352 MVHGSSL

-366 VLNVTTLGMG
+366 VLNVTTLGMS

-381 LDTIDTV
+381 LDTVDTV

-403 TGEAYMM
+403 TGEAYMKF
-410 RGPKRR
+410 GPKRR

-425 KALVPVIPTKI
+425 KAMIPVIPEKV

-488 DENYVTLT
+488 DSNYVTLT

-515 RNVITALQLDMKIE
+515 RGVITALQLDMKIE

-544 DARHHILDIMEDTI
+544 DARHHILDVMEDAI
-558 STPAESLS
+558 SEPAEKLS

-619 DSLAAAKEMVM
+619 EGLAAAKEMVM
-630 LIIDPPEVEVD
+630 LIIDPPAVEVD
-641 TDYDGEVVSVAT
+641 TDYDGEVVSIAT

-679 KNPEN
+679 SNPEN
-684 VLNIGD
+684 ILSAGD

-695 VDSIENGKVSL
+695 VDSIENGKISL
-706 SLLEDLDIP
+706 SLLEDLEIP
-715 EESIDTGG
+715 EESVPN
-723 GNRGN
+723 NRN
-728 RDSRPRRNDRS
+728 RNDKPRDEKPS
-739 GRGNSGRGN
+739 N
-748 SGRGN
+748 
-753 SDRGNRSSRQSD
+753 
-765 DSSKRKR
+765 DSTKRKR
-772 VSFEDEFEKGI
+772 VSFEDDFEKGI

>member
-1 MSVTNVTCKIG
+1 MSIDNVKVSIG
-12 DKEIKFETGKLALQ
+12 NSEIAFETGKLALQ
-26 APGAVVV
+26 APGSVVV
-33 TSGDTNVLVTTVANE
+33 TSGDTNVLVTTVANKS
-48 TVREGIDFFPLTV
+48 VRDGIDFFPLTV

-96 RPLRPSFKEGFR
+96 RPLRPSFKDGFR

-119 VDNENEYDVLAL
+119 VDNENEYDILAL

-138 QLAGVPLD
+138 QLAGVPLE
-146 SPIGA
+146 SAVGA
-151 VRMSLINDNWVP
+151 VRMSLINDNWVV
-163 QASNTELEDSV
+163 QATNTELEESV
-174 FDMVIAGNLNEK
+174 FDMVVAGSLNSN
-186 GEVDIVMVEAGASDN
+186 GEVDIVMVEAGASDD
-201 AFEKIDAGSKAPS
+201 AFEKIDNGSTAPS
-214 EELVA
+214 ESIVA
-219 DGIDSSKQFI
+219 DGIDLSKEYI
-229 SELIAA
+229 AKLIEA
-235 QAELVSKNDVPVTDW
+235 QKELVSKRDIPVVDW
-250 PLVEDFSKELKSDI
+250 PIVEDYSEELKTKITNEYSDKV
-264 EDSYKSEVENITS
+264 DS
-277 ITDRKERSNK
+277 ITALTDRSERSEK
-287 QSELEEQVVEK
+287 QSELQEEVIQKFLDDE
-298 YINEE
+298 I
-303 EDNTKAIKL
+303 DNTKAIKL
-312 AFKSLVKNVVR
+312 AFKSLVKSTVR
-323 DRVISGGERLDGRSP
+323 NRVLTGGPRLDGRTP
-338 TDIREISAEIGLLP
+338 TDIRNISSEIDLLP

-366 VLNVTTLGMG
+366 VLNVTTLGMS

-403 TGEAYMM
+403 TGEAYPM

-425 KALVPVIPTKI
+425 KALVPVIPPKI

-488 DENYVTLT
+488 DDTYVTLT

-534 VLRKALNQAM
+534 VLRGALNQAM

-558 STPAESLS
+558 SEPAESLS
-566 GNAPRLETVEL
+566 GNAPRLETIEL

-600 GVSVEIDDDG
+600 GCSVEIDDDG

-619 DSLAAAKEMVM
+619 DAITAGKEMVM
-630 LIIDPPEVEVD
+630 LIIDPPEAEVGAE
-641 TDYDGEVVSVAT
+641 YDGEVVSVAT
-653 YGAFINILPGRD
+653 YGAFVNIVQGLD
-665 GLLHISKFHSEKRV
+665 GSLHVSKFHSSKRV
-679 KNPEN
+679 NNTEAVVKN
-684 VLNIGD
+684 GD
-690 KIKVH
+690 KIKVK

-706 SLLEDLDIP
+706 SPVEDLDIP
-715 EESIDTGG
+715 DEAVGESKGKSGD
-723 GNRGN
+723 RKP
-728 RDSRPRRNDRS
+728 SRPRNGNRNNRS
-739 GRGNSGRGN
+739 GKKPENN
-748 SGRGN
+748 N
-753 SDRGNRSSRQSD
+753 KSSN
-765 DSSKRKR
+765 RKR
-772 VSFEDEFEKGI
+772 VSFEDEFEKGL

>member
-1 MSVTNVTCKIG
+1 MSVTNITCEIG
-12 DKEIKFETGKLALQ
+12 DKTIKFETGKLALQ
-26 APGAVVV
+26 APGAVVA
-33 TSGDTNVLVTTVANE
+33 TSGDTNVLVTTVANK

-61 DVEERMYSAGKIP
+61 DVEERMYAAGKIP
-74 GGFFRREGRQ
+74 GGFFRREGRA
-84 TEKAILACRLID
+84 TENAILACRLID
-96 RPLRPSFKEGFR
+96 RPLRPSFADTFR

-119 VDNENEYDVLAL
+119 VDNEHEYDILAL

-138 QLAGVPLD
+138 QLAGVPLEA
-146 SPIGA
+146 PVGA
-151 VRMSLINDNWVP
+151 VRMSLIHDKWVA
-163 QASNTELEDSV
+163 QATNSEQEDSV
-174 FDMVIAGNLNEK
+174 FDMVIAGKLNDDN
-186 GEVDIVMVEAGASDN
+186 EVDIVMVEAGATSN
-201 AFEKIDAGSKAPS
+201 SFEKIDAGSIAPS
-214 EELVA
+214 EDIVA
-219 DGIDSSKQFI
+219 DGIDLSKEYI
-229 SELIAA
+229 SILINAQKELVNKNEVPVVDWPVVEDYTKELKDSIDTSYKTKVEKVMEITDRTERSEK
-235 QAELVSKNDVPVTDW
+235 QAELQDQA
-250 PLVEDFSKELKSDI
+250 VEEF
-264 EDSYKSEVENITS
+264 T
-277 ITDRKERSNK
+277 
-287 QSELEEQVVEK
+287 
-298 YINEE
+298 NEE
-303 EDNTKAIKL
+303 ANNIKPIKL
-312 AFKSLVKNVVR
+312 AFKSLVKSVVR
-323 DRVISGGERLDGRSP
+323 DRVIAGGSRLDGRTP
-338 TDIREISAEIGLLP
+338 TDIRNISAEINLLP
-352 TVHGSSL
+352 MVHGSSL

-366 VLNVTTLGMG
+366 VLNVTTLGMS

-381 LDTIDTV
+381 LDTVDTV

-403 TGEAYMM
+403 TGEAYMKF
-410 RGPKRR
+410 GPKRR

-425 KALVPVIPTKI
+425 KAMIPVIPEKI

-488 DENYVTLT
+488 DSNYVTLT

-515 RNVITALQLDMKIE
+515 RGVITALQLDMKIE

-544 DARHHILDIMEDTI
+544 DARHHILDVMEDAI
-558 STPAESLS
+558 SEPAEKLS

-619 DSLAAAKEMVM
+619 EGLAAAKEMVM
-630 LIIDPPEVEVD
+630 LIIDPPAVEVD
-641 TDYDGEVVSVAT
+641 TDYDGEVVSIAT

-679 KNPEN
+679 SNPEN
-684 VLNIGD
+684 ILSAGD

-695 VDSIENGKVSL
+695 VDSIENGKISL
-706 SLLEDLDIP
+706 SLLEDLEIP
-715 EESIDTGG
+715 EESVDKGG
-723 GNRGN
+723 SRKDSKRPDNR
-728 RDSRPRRNDRS
+728 RRNDRP
-739 GRGNSGRGN
+739 N
-748 SGRGN
+748 
-753 SDRGNRSSRQSD
+753 NRNRNDKPRDEQPSN
-765 DSSKRKR
+765 DSPKRKR
-772 VSFEDEFEKGI
+772 VSFEDDFEKGK

>member
-1 MSVTNVTCKIG
+1 MSVTNVICKIG

-26 APGAVVV
+26 APGSVVV

-48 TVREGIDFFPLTV
+48 SVREGIDFFPLTV

-119 VDNENEYDVLAL
+119 VDNENEYDVLSL

-138 QLAGVPLD
+138 QLAGIPLE

-151 VRMSLINDNWVP
+151 VRMSLINDNWVV
-163 QASNTELEDSV
+163 QATNTEMEESV
-174 FDMVIAGNLNEK
+174 FDMVVAGNLNEK
-186 GEVDIVMVEAGASDN
+186 GEVDIVMVEAGASDD
-201 AFEKIDAGSKAPS
+201 AFDKIDDGSKAPT
-214 EELVA
+214 EEIVA
-219 DGIDSSKQFI
+219 DGIDSAKEYI
-229 SELIAA
+229 AELINK
-235 QAELVSKNDVPVTDW
+235 QAELVTKNEVPIVEW
-250 PLVEDFSKELKSDI
+250 PSVEDFTQEFKSQI
-264 EDSYKSEVENITS
+264 EESVISEVIEITS
-277 ITDRKERSNK
+277 IVDRKERSNR
-287 QSELEEQVVEK
+287 QSELEEKVIQK
-298 YINEE
+298 FLNEE
-303 EDNTKAIKL
+303 EDNSKAIKL
-312 AFKSLVKNVVR
+312 ALKSIVKNVVR
-323 DRVISGGERLDGRSP
+323 DRVISGGDRLDGRSP
-338 TDIREISAEIGLLP
+338 TDIRDISAEINLLP
-352 TVHGSSL
+352 KVHGSSL

-425 KALVPVIPTKI
+425 KALVPVIPTKV

-488 DENYVTLT
+488 DDNYVTLT

-529 GLPSD
+529 GLPSE

-544 DARHHILDIMEDTI
+544 DARHHILDIMEATI
-558 STPAESLS
+558 SEPAESLS

-600 GVSVEIDDDG
+600 GVSVEIDDEG

-619 DSLAAAKEMVM
+619 ESLTAAKEMVM
-630 LIIDPPEVEVD
+630 LIIDPPEVEVG
-641 TDYDGEVVSVAT
+641 TDYEGEVVNIAT
-653 YGAFINILPGRD
+653 FGAFINILPGKD
-665 GLLHISKFHSEKRV
+665 GLLHISKFHSSKRV
-679 KNPEN
+679 SNPEK
-684 VLNIGD
+684 VLEVGQ
-690 KIKVH
+690 KLLVH
-695 VDSIENGKVSL
+695 VDSVEKGRVSL
-706 SLLEDLDIP
+706 SLKEDLDISGDDKS
-715 EESIDTGG
+715 ETKKQGKRS
-723 GNRGN
+723 NN
-728 RDSRPRRNDRS
+728 SKSDSPKN
-739 GRGNSGRGN
+739 
-748 SGRGN
+748 
-753 SDRGNRSSRQSD
+753 
-765 DSSKRKR
+765 RKR
-772 VSFEDEFEKGI
+772 VSFEEDFEKGL

>member
-1 MSVTNVTCKIG
+1 MSIDNVKVDIG
-12 DKEIKFETGKLALQ
+12 KAEIGFETGKLALQ
-26 APGAVVV
+26 APGSVVV
-33 TSGDTNVLVTTVANE
+33 TSGDTTVLVTTVANKS
-48 TVREGIDFFPLTV
+48 VRDGIDFFPLTV

-96 RPLRPSFKEGFR
+96 RPLRPSFKDGFR

-119 VDNENEYDVLAL
+119 VDNENEYDILAL

-138 QLAGVPLD
+138 QLAGVPLE
-146 SPIGA
+146 SAVGA
-151 VRMSLINDNWVP
+151 VRMSLINDNWVV
-163 QASNTELEDSV
+163 QATNSELEDSV
-174 FDMVIAGNLNEK
+174 FDMVVAGSLNPK
-186 GEVDIVMVEAGASDN
+186 GEIDIVMVEAGATDN
-201 AFEKIDAGSKAPS
+201 AFAKIDEGSAAPS
-214 EELVA
+214 ENIVA
-219 DGIDSSKQFI
+219 DGIDMSKEFI
-229 SELIAA
+229 SKLIEA
-235 QAELVSKNDVPVTDW
+235 QKELVAKRDVPEIDW
-250 PLVEDFSKELKSDI
+250 PIIEDYSEELKSQISEAFGSDI
-264 EDSYKSEVENITS
+264 ETAMA
-277 ITDRKERSNK
+277 ITDRSERSEK
-287 QSELEEQVVEK
+287 QSALEEQAIEK
-298 YINEE
+298 FLDEE
-303 EDNTKAIKL
+303 DDNTKAIKL
-312 AFKSLVKNVVR
+312 AFKSIVKNTVR
-323 DRVISGGERLDGRSP
+323 DRVLSGGARLDGRTP
-338 TDIREISAEIGLLP
+338 TDIRNISAEINLLP

-366 VLNVTTLGMG
+366 VLNVTTLGMS

-403 TGEAYMM
+403 TGEAYPM

-425 KALVPVIPTKI
+425 KALVPVVPPKV

-488 DENYVTLT
+488 DDTYVTLT

-529 GLPSD
+529 GLPAD

-558 STPAESLS
+558 AEPAESLS
-566 GNAPRLETVEL
+566 GNAPRLETIEL

-586 GPKGKNIRK
+586 GPKGKNIKK

-600 GVSVEIDDDG
+600 GCSVEIDDDG

-619 DSLAAAKEMVM
+619 EAIAAGKEMVM
-630 LIIDPPEVEVD
+630 MIIDPPEAEVGAE
-641 TDYDGEVVSVAT
+641 YDGEIVSVAT
-653 YGAFINILPGRD
+653 YGAFVNILPGRD
-665 GLLHISKFHSEKRV
+665 GLLHVSKFHSSKRV
-679 KNPEN
+679 NNTEA
-684 VLNIGD
+684 VVSVGD
-690 KIKVH
+690 KVKVK

-706 SLLEDLDIP
+706 SPVEDLDVP
-715 EESIDTGG
+715 VDAVGDGNNKSNDRRPPRNKSNNRN
-723 GNRGN
+723 NRGERKPKN
-728 RDSRPRRNDRS
+728 
-739 GRGNSGRGN
+739 GGK
-748 SGRGN
+748 
-753 SDRGNRSSRQSD
+753 SSN
-765 DSSKRKR
+765 RKR
-772 VSFEDEFEKGI
+772 VSFEDEFEKGL

>member
-1 MSVTNVTCKIG
+1 MSIDNVKVDIG
-12 DKEIKFETGKLALQ
+12 KAEIGFETGKLALQ
-26 APGAVVV
+26 APGSVVV
-33 TSGDTNVLVTTVANE
+33 TSGDTTVLVTTVANKS
-48 TVREGIDFFPLTV
+48 VRDGIDFFPLTV

-96 RPLRPSFKEGFR
+96 RPLRPSFKDGFR

-119 VDNENEYDVLAL
+119 VDNENEYDILAL

-138 QLAGVPLD
+138 QLAGVPLE
-146 SPIGA
+146 SAVGA
-151 VRMSLINDNWVP
+151 VRMSLINDNWVV
-163 QASNTELEDSV
+163 QATNSELEDSV
-174 FDMVIAGNLNEK
+174 FDMVVAGSLNPK
-186 GEVDIVMVEAGASDN
+186 GEIDIVMVEAGATDN
-201 AFEKIDAGSKAPS
+201 AFAKIDEGSAAPS
-214 EELVA
+214 ENIVA
-219 DGIDSSKQFI
+219 DGIDMSKEFI
-229 SELIAA
+229 AKLIEA
-235 QAELVSKNDVPVTDW
+235 QKELVAKRDVPEIDW
-250 PLVEDFSKELKSDI
+250 PIIEDYSEELKSQISEAFGSDI
-264 EDSYKSEVENITS
+264 EAAMA
-277 ITDRKERSNK
+277 ITDRAERSEK
-287 QSELEEQVVEK
+287 QSELQEQAVEK
-298 YINEE
+298 FLDEE
-303 EDNTKAIKL
+303 DDNTKAIKL
-312 AFKSLVKNVVR
+312 AFKSIVKNTVR
-323 DRVISGGERLDGRSP
+323 DRVLSGGARLDGRTP
-338 TDIREISAEIGLLP
+338 TDIRNISAEINLLP

-366 VLNVTTLGMG
+366 VLNVTTLGMS

-403 TGEAYMM
+403 TGEAYPM

-425 KALVPVIPTKI
+425 KALVPVVPPKV

-488 DENYVTLT
+488 DDTYVTLT

-529 GLPSD
+529 GLPAD

-558 STPAESLS
+558 AEPAESLS
-566 GNAPRLETVEL
+566 GNAPRLETIEL

-586 GPKGKNIRK
+586 GPKGKNIKK

-600 GVSVEIDDDG
+600 GCSVEIDDDG

-619 DSLAAAKEMVM
+619 EAIAAGKEMVM
-630 LIIDPPEVEVD
+630 MIIDPPEAEVGAE
-641 TDYDGEVVSVAT
+641 YDGEIVSVAT
-653 YGAFINILPGRD
+653 YGAFVNILPGRD
-665 GLLHISKFHSEKRV
+665 GLLHVSKFHSSKRV
-679 KNPEN
+679 NNTEA
-684 VLNIGD
+684 VVSVGD
-690 KIKVH
+690 KVKVK

-706 SLLEDLDIP
+706 SPVEDLEVPDDAVGDGNNKSNDRRP
-715 EESIDTGG
+715 PRNKSNNRN
-723 GNRGN
+723 NRGERKPKN
-728 RDSRPRRNDRS
+728 
-739 GRGNSGRGN
+739 GGK
-748 SGRGN
+748 
-753 SDRGNRSSRQSD
+753 SSN
-765 DSSKRKR
+765 RKR
-772 VSFEDEFEKGI
+772 VSFEDEFEKGL

>member
-1 MSVTNVTCKIG
+1 MSIDNVKVNIG
-12 DKEIKFETGKLALQ
+12 NAEIGFETGKLALQ
-26 APGAVVV
+26 APGSVVV
-33 TSGDTNVLVTTVANE
+33 TSGDTTVLVTTVANKS
-48 TVREGIDFFPLTV
+48 VRDGIDFFPLTV

-96 RPLRPSFKEGFR
+96 RPLRPSFKDGFR

-119 VDNENEYDVLAL
+119 VDNENEYDILAL

-138 QLAGVPLD
+138 QLAGVPLE
-146 SPIGA
+146 SAVGA
-151 VRMSLINDNWVP
+151 VRMSLINDNWVV
-163 QASNTELEDSV
+163 QATNTELEESV
-174 FDMVIAGNLNEK
+174 FDMVVAGSLNPK
-186 GEVDIVMVEAGASDN
+186 GEIDIVMVEAGATDN
-201 AFEKIDAGSKAPS
+201 AFNKIDEGSAAPS
-214 EELVA
+214 ENIVA
-219 DGIDSSKQFI
+219 DGIDMSKEFI
-229 SELIAA
+229 SKLIEA
-235 QAELVSKNDVPVTDW
+235 QKELVAKRDVPEVDW
-250 PLVEDFSKELKSDI
+250 PIIEDYSEELKSQISEAFGSDI
-264 EDSYKSEVENITS
+264 ETAMA
-277 ITDRKERSNK
+277 ITDRSERSEK
-287 QSELEEQVVEK
+287 QSDLEEQAVEK
-298 YINEE
+298 FLDEE
-303 EDNTKAIKL
+303 DDNTKAIKL
-312 AFKSLVKNVVR
+312 AFKSIVKNTVR
-323 DRVISGGERLDGRSP
+323 DRVLSGGARLDGRTP
-338 TDIREISAEIGLLP
+338 TDIRNISAEINLLP

-366 VLNVTTLGMG
+366 VLNVTTLGMS

-403 TGEAYMM
+403 TGEAYPM

-425 KALVPVIPTKI
+425 KALVPVIPPKV

-488 DENYVTLT
+488 DDTYVTLT

-529 GLPSD
+529 GLPAD

-558 STPAESLS
+558 AEPAESLS
-566 GNAPRLETVEL
+566 GNAPRLETIEL

-586 GPKGKNIRK
+586 GPKGKNIKK

-600 GVSVEIDDDG
+600 GCSVEIDDDG

-619 DSLAAAKEMVM
+619 EAIAAGKEMVM
-630 LIIDPPEVEVD
+630 LIIDPPEAEVGAE
-641 TDYDGEVVSVAT
+641 YDGEVVSVAT

-665 GLLHISKFHSEKRV
+665 GLLHVSKFHSSKRV
-679 KNPEN
+679 NNTEA
-684 VLNIGD
+684 VVSVGD
-690 KIKVH
+690 KIKVN

-706 SLLEDLDIP
+706 SPVEDLEIP
-715 EESIDTGG
+715 EEAEGG
-723 GNRGN
+723 DSKNSRDRKPSRSRNGNRNG
-728 RDSRPRRNDRS
+728 RDKK
-739 GRGNSGRGN
+739 
-748 SGRGN
+748 
-753 SDRGNRSSRQSD
+753 SDNGGKSSN
-765 DSSKRKR
+765 RKR
-772 VSFEDEFEKGI
+772 VSFEDEFEKGL

>member
-1 MSVTNVTCKIG
+1 MSIDNVKVNIG
-12 DKEIKFETGKLALQ
+12 NAEIGFETGKLALQ
-26 APGAVVV
+26 APGSVVV
-33 TSGDTNVLVTTVANE
+33 TSGDTTVLVTTVANKS
-48 TVREGIDFFPLTV
+48 VRDGIDFFPLTV

-96 RPLRPSFKEGFR
+96 RPLRPSFKDGFR

-119 VDNENEYDVLAL
+119 VDNENEYDILAL

-138 QLAGVPLD
+138 QLAGVPLE
-146 SPIGA
+146 SAVGA
-151 VRMSLINDNWVP
+151 VRMSLINDNWVV
-163 QASNTELEDSV
+163 QATNTELEESV
-174 FDMVIAGNLNEK
+174 FDMVVAGSLNPK
-186 GEVDIVMVEAGASDN
+186 GEIDIVMVEAGATDN
-201 AFEKIDAGSKAPS
+201 AFNKIDEGSAAPS
-214 EELVA
+214 ENIVA
-219 DGIDSSKQFI
+219 DGIDMSKEFI
-229 SELIAA
+229 SKLIEA
-235 QAELVSKNDVPVTDW
+235 QKELVAKRDVPEIDW
-250 PLVEDFSKELKSDI
+250 PIIEDYSEELKSQISEAFGSDI
-264 EDSYKSEVENITS
+264 EAAMA
-277 ITDRKERSNK
+277 ITDRAERSEK
-287 QSELEEQVVEK
+287 QSELQELAVEK
-298 YINEE
+298 FLDEE
-303 EDNTKAIKL
+303 DDNTKAIKL
-312 AFKSLVKNVVR
+312 AFKSIVKNTVR
-323 DRVISGGERLDGRSP
+323 DRVLSGGARLDGRTP
-338 TDIREISAEIGLLP
+338 TDIRNISAEINLLP

-366 VLNVTTLGMG
+366 VLNVTTLGMS

-403 TGEAYMM
+403 TGEAYPM

-425 KALVPVIPTKI
+425 KALVPVIPPKV

-488 DENYVTLT
+488 DDTYVTLT

-529 GLPSD
+529 GLPAD

-558 STPAESLS
+558 SEPAESLS
-566 GNAPRLETVEL
+566 GNAPRLETIEL

-586 GPKGKNIRK
+586 GPKGKNIKK

-600 GVSVEIDDDG
+600 GCSVEIDDDG

-619 DSLAAAKEMVM
+619 EAIAAGKEMVM
-630 LIIDPPEVEVD
+630 LIIDPPEAEVGAE
-641 TDYDGEVVSVAT
+641 YDGEVVSVAT

-665 GLLHISKFHSEKRV
+665 GLLHVSRFHSSKRV
-679 KNPEN
+679 NNTEA
-684 VLNIGD
+684 VVSVGD
-690 KIKVH
+690 KVKVK

-706 SLLEDLDIP
+706 SPVEDLEIP
-715 EESIDTGG
+715 DDAVGDGFNKSRDRRPSRNRS
-723 GNRGN
+723 GNRNG
-728 RDSRPRRNDRS
+728 RDERNS
-739 GRGNSGRGN
+739 ENSGK
-748 SGRGN
+748 
-753 SDRGNRSSRQSD
+753 SSN
-765 DSSKRKR
+765 RKR
-772 VSFEDEFEKGI
+772 VSFEDEFEKGL